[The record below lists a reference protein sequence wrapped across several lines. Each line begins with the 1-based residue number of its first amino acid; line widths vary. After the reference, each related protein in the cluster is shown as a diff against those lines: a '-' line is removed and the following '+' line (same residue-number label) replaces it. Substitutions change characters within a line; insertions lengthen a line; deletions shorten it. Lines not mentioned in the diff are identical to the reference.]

1 MKEIKLFDY
10 QEDMKERIEKALRL
24 HRSVM
29 AQMPTG
35 TGKTYLLTAV
45 IDSFV
50 RANPIEKVW
59 IVAHRRELVSQIDE
73 TVRKFHSYS
82 ASNTSSL
89 LSSVKAMSIQWLM
102 RYYDEI
108 EEEPGMIVIDEAH
121 HALAKTYKEMWERFP
136 KAKFLGLTATPC
148 RLNGK
153 GFTDLFDVLVQ
164 SWGVPEFIS
173 KGRLATYDFVSI
185 KSDGVTQ
192 RLIDS
197 LQKRGADGDYQN
209 KEMDMLLNK
218 KPSIE
223 RLYRSLEEYGKDRK
237 GIVYAINISHAQKIA
252 KLYQEDMVKRVQEAF
267 RHHDS
272 VMVQMPTGTGK
283 TYLLA
288 ALVGLFLKEEVWV
301 VAHRRE
307 LVSQIKDTLERFF
320 SSLKSTSIKV
330 TSIQWL
336 SRHYGEM
343 EEKPGL
349 IVIDEAH
356 HALAETYA
364 EVMNAYP
371 KAKKLGLTA
380 TPYRLNGKG
389 FTDLFDTLLCSW
401 SMEKFIA
408 EGRLSLYDYYSIKPD
423 SAAQLLID
431 SLQKRGA
438 DGDYQQK
445 ELNEVMD
452 VKPSL
457 ERLCL
462 TIKEYVPGKKGIVY
476 AISIQHAEHI
486 AEYYRE
492 NGIKAVAIS
501 SKTPLAERQKLIERF
516 KSSSLSSSLNST
528 SDDIEV
534 LVSVDLFSEG
544 FDCPD
549 VEFIQLARPTL
560 SLAKYM
566 QMVGRGLRVA
576 EGKEF
581 CVILDNVGLYK
592 RFGLPSVD
600 RDWQSM
606 FEGRTSLEDILQE
619 ACMQVYN
626 HNCRMDLMM
635 DGDEEMMKIIN
646 HERQQQLIM
655 DTYGYQIVEDE
666 KGLKGIK
673 DKDGKMILECQYKK
687 IEVTNDGFAY
697 CYIRKKV
704 GRKEWIDLQNRLWFA
719 NKPQSVKLMGIDFS
733 TEDGKKLYPRILSK
747 YIDEKTYLTVK
758 TLELQVGTGLS
769 WKHRFIPWD
778 EPNKV
783 YLYKEGEG
791 NSRLYVDENEQY
803 YVQKNIGS
811 LLEKV
816 DSREELAEFALKD
829 KEEREESLEKLKNSY
844 KHYEYYPVDN
854 LYPIKKYLGTAKD
867 KITIEKDGIWHVEDA
882 QVNESYWVDP
892 ITHRKHYTRPVLF
905 KRGYLNILKE
915 GDWCYVRN
923 IPGLRDRPL
932 RQWEIVADDNICV
945 INNKYLIEKS
955 ETDQWY
961 KICRRTD
968 DFSYF
973 SVLACFYESEYIKD
987 DTEIQITQ
995 FDGEG
1000 LKMTQEG
1007 FPYTPLVIKTHKRS
1021 RWL

>member
-1 MKEIKLFDY
+1 MLFEMTMKKIKLFD
-10 QEDMKERIEKALRL
+10 
-24 HRSVM
+24 
-29 AQMPTG
+29 
-35 TGKTYLLTAV
+35 
-45 IDSFV
+45 
-50 RANPIEKVW
+50 
-59 IVAHRRELVSQIDE
+59 
-73 TVRKFHSYS
+73 
-82 ASNTSSL
+82 
-89 LSSVKAMSIQWLM
+89 
-102 RYYDEI
+102 
-108 EEEPGMIVIDEAH
+108 
-121 HALAKTYKEMWERFP
+121 
-136 KAKFLGLTATPC
+136 
-148 RLNGK
+148 
-153 GFTDLFDVLVQ
+153 
-164 SWGVPEFIS
+164 
-173 KGRLATYDFVSI
+173 
-185 KSDGVTQ
+185 
-192 RLIDS
+192 
-197 LQKRGADGDYQN
+197 
-209 KEMDMLLNK
+209 
-218 KPSIE
+218 
-223 RLYRSLEEYGKDRK
+223 
-237 GIVYAINISHAQKIA
+237 
-252 KLYQEDMVKRVQEAF
+252 YQEDMVKRVQEAF

-272 VMVQMPTGTGK
+272 VMVQMPTETGK
-283 TYLLA
+283 THVLA
-288 ALVGLFLKEEVWV
+288 AIVEMYLKKNVWV

-307 LVSQIKDTLERFF
+307 LVSQIKDTLARFF
-320 SSLKSTSIKV
+320 PDLDPEKIQV

-336 SRHYGEM
+336 SRHYREIK
-343 EEKPGL
+343 EKPSL

-364 EVMNAYP
+364 EVMNTYP

-380 TPYRLNGKG
+380 TPYRMNGKG
-389 FTDLFDTLLCSW
+389 FTDLFDVLLCSW
-401 SMEKFIA
+401 NMERFIA

-423 SAAQLLID
+423 SADQLLID

-445 ELNEVMD
+445 ELNKVMD
-452 VKPSL
+452 VRPSL

-462 TIKEYVPGKKGIVY
+462 TIKQYVPEKKGIVY

-486 AEYYRE
+486 AEFYRE

-501 SKTPLAERQKLIERF
+501 SKTPLAERKKLIGNF
-516 KSSSLSSSLNST
+516 KRTHIQSLSSSNTNLSNIT
-528 SDDIEV
+528 NISDDIDV

-576 EGKEF
+576 EAKAYS
-581 CVILDNVGLYK
+581 VILDNVGLYK
-592 RFGLPSVD
+592 RFGLPFVD

-606 FEGRTSLEDILQE
+606 FEGRTSLEDVLQE
-619 ACMQVYN
+619 TCMQVN
-626 HNCRMDLMM
+626 SHNCRMDLVM

-646 HERQQQLIM
+646 HERQQQMIM
-655 DTYGYQIVEDE
+655 DTYGYSLMEND
-666 KGLKGIK
+666 KGLLGIK
-673 DKDGKMILECQYKK
+673 DNDGNVILDCIYKK

-704 GRKEWIDLQNRLWFA
+704 GRKEWIDLRNRLWFA

-783 YLYKEGEG
+783 YMYKEGEG
-791 NSRLYVDENEQY
+791 NARLYVDENEQY
-803 YVQKNIGS
+803 FVQKNIGS
-811 LLEKV
+811 QLEKV
-816 DSREELAEFALKD
+816 DSREELAEFAKKD
-829 KEEREESLEKLKNSY
+829 KEERKEGLEKLKNSY
-844 KHYEYYPVDN
+844 KLYEYYPVDN
-854 LYPIKKYLGTAKD
+854 FYPIKKYLGTAKD
-867 KITIEKDGIWHVEDA
+867 NIRIEKDGIWHVDDA
-882 QVNESYWVDP
+882 QSNESFWVDP

-923 IPGLRDRPL
+923 IPGLVNRPL

-945 INNKYLIEKS
+945 INNMYLIEKS

-968 DFSYF
+968 DFTYF
-973 SVLACFYESEYIKD
+973 SVLACYYESELIKD
-987 DTEIQITQ
+987 DTGIQITQ

-1007 FPYTPLVIKTHKRS
+1007 FPYTPIVIKTRKRS
-1021 RWL
+1021 RWW

>member
-1 MKEIKLFDY
+1 MKNDIQLFD
-10 QEDMKERIEKALRL
+10 
-24 HRSVM
+24 
-29 AQMPTG
+29 
-35 TGKTYLLTAV
+35 
-45 IDSFV
+45 
-50 RANPIEKVW
+50 
-59 IVAHRRELVSQIDE
+59 
-73 TVRKFHSYS
+73 
-82 ASNTSSL
+82 
-89 LSSVKAMSIQWLM
+89 
-102 RYYDEI
+102 
-108 EEEPGMIVIDEAH
+108 
-121 HALAKTYKEMWERFP
+121 
-136 KAKFLGLTATPC
+136 
-148 RLNGK
+148 
-153 GFTDLFDVLVQ
+153 
-164 SWGVPEFIS
+164 
-173 KGRLATYDFVSI
+173 
-185 KSDGVTQ
+185 
-192 RLIDS
+192 
-197 LQKRGADGDYQN
+197 
-209 KEMDMLLNK
+209 
-218 KPSIE
+218 
-223 RLYRSLEEYGKDRK
+223 
-237 GIVYAINISHAQKIA
+237 
-252 KLYQEDMVKRVQEAF
+252 YQEDMVKRVQEAF

-307 LVSQIKDTLERFF
+307 LVSQIKDTLEKFF

-330 TSIQWL
+330 ISIQWL

-401 SMEKFIA
+401 SMERFIA

-423 SAAQLLID
+423 SAAQLQID

-486 AEYYRE
+486 AEFYRE

-501 SKTPLAERQKLIERF
+501 SKTPLAERQELIERF
-516 KSSSLSSSLNST
+516 KVSSLLSSLNST
-528 SDDIEV
+528 SDEIEV

-576 EGKEF
+576 AGKDY

-619 ACMQVYN
+619 ACMQVN
-626 HNCRMDLMM
+626 GHNCRMDLMM
-635 DGDEEMMKIIN
+635 DGDEEMMKIIS
-646 HERQQQLIM
+646 HEHQQRMII
-655 DTYGYQIVEDE
+655 DSYGYQIVEDE

-673 DKDGKMILECQYKK
+673 DKDGKMILDCQYKK

-704 GRKEWIDLQNRLWFA
+704 GRKEWIDLRNRLWFA
-719 NKPQSVKLMGIDFS
+719 NKPQSVKLMGIDFC

-769 WKHRFIPWD
+769 WKQRFIPWD

-783 YLYKEGEG
+783 YMFKAGEG
-791 NSRLYVDENEQY
+791 NARLYVDEDEQY

-811 LLEKV
+811 QLEKV
-816 DSREELAEFALKD
+816 DSREELAELAEFAQKD
-829 KEEREESLEKLKNSY
+829 KEEKEKDLEKLKKSC
-844 KHYEYYPVDN
+844 HD
-854 LYPIKKYLGTAKD
+854 
-867 KITIEKDGIWHVEDA
+867 
-882 QVNESYWVDP
+882 
-892 ITHRKHYTRPVLF
+892 TRPVLF
-905 KRGYLNILKE
+905 RRGYLNILKE
-915 GDWCYVRN
+915 GDWCFVRN
-923 IPGLRDRPL
+923 IPGLRNRPL
-932 RQWEIVADDNICV
+932 RQWEIVADDNLCV
-945 INNKYLIEKS
+945 IKNTYLIEKS
-955 ETDQWY
+955 EPDQWY

-973 SVLACFYESEYIKD
+973 SVLACYYESELIMD

-1007 FPYTPLVIKTHKRS
+1007 MPYTPIVIKTRKRR

>member
-1 MKEIKLFDY
+1 MLFEMTMKEIKLFDY
-10 QEDMKERIEKALRL
+10 QEDMVKRVQEAFKHHDA
-24 HRSVM
+24 VM
-29 AQMPTG
+29 VQMPTG
-35 TGKTYLLTAV
+35 TGKTMVLANIV
-45 IDSFV
+45 FSFLEKC
-50 RANPIEKVW
+50 NHPIW
-59 IVAHRRELVSQIDE
+59 IVAHRRELVSQIKE
-73 TVRKFHSYS
+73 TIFSKITPSLFTLKEGNFSKTYP
-82 ASNTSSL
+82 SSL
-89 LSSVKAMSIQWLM
+89 TLKGGSTA
-102 RYYDEI
+102 
-108 EEEPGMIVIDEAH
+108 
-121 HALAKTYKEMWERFP
+121 FP
-136 KAKFLGLTATPC
+136 KPLSPQGTGDVTALRCSEPLRSKVGGASKPSPDC
-148 RLNGK
+148 LC
-153 GFTDLFDVLVQ
+153 
-164 SWGVPEFIS
+164 GVN
-173 KGRLATYDFVSI
+173 RLAEKEDGT
-185 KSDGVTQ
+185 SDN
-192 RLIDS
+192 LI
-197 LQKRGADGDYQN
+197 
-209 KEMDMLLNK
+209 E
-218 KPSIE
+218 KP
-223 RLYRSLEEYGKDRK
+223 LD
-237 GIVYAINISHAQKIA
+237 
-252 KLYQEDMVKRVQEAF
+252 
-267 RHHDS
+267 
-272 VMVQMPTGTGK
+272 
-283 TYLLA
+283 
-288 ALVGLFLKEEVWV
+288 
-301 VAHRRE
+301 
-307 LVSQIKDTLERFF
+307 
-320 SSLKSTSIKV
+320 SSLFTLRSSLIKV
-330 TSIQWL
+330 VSIQWL

-423 SAAQLLID
+423 SADQLLID

-486 AEYYRE
+486 AEFYRE

-501 SKTPLAERQKLIERF
+501 SKTPSSLRKELIERF
-516 KSSSLSSSLNST
+516 KSSSLSSSLNSA

-576 EGKEF
+576 EGKEY

-606 FEGRTSLEDILQE
+606 FEGRTSMEDILQE
-619 ACMQVYN
+619 ACMHVN
-626 HNCRMDLMM
+626 SHNCRMDVLM

-646 HERQQQLIM
+646 HECQQQMIM
-655 DTYGYQIVEDE
+655 DTYGYQIVEEE

-704 GRKEWIDLQNRLWFA
+704 GRKEWIDLRNRLWFA
-719 NKPQSVKLMGIDFS
+719 NKPQSVKLMGIDFC
-733 TEDGKKLYPRILSK
+733 TEDGKKLYPRIQSK

-791 NSRLYVDENEQY
+791 NSRLYVDDDGRYFAQE
-803 YVQKNIGS
+803 NIGS
-811 LLEKV
+811 QLVEV
-816 DSREELAEFALKD
+816 NSPEGLAEFAEKD
-829 KEEREESLEKLKNSY
+829 KQERENDAEALKNAY
-844 KHYEYYPVDN
+844 PHYEFYPVDKVKFPMQIRRN
-854 LYPIKKYLGTAKD
+854 TKCEN
-867 KITIEKDGIWHVEDA
+867 KIRIEKDGIWHVEDDWYH
-882 QVNESYWVDP
+882 ESYWVDP

-905 KRGYLNILKE
+905 KRGYLNILRE

-923 IPGLRDRPL
+923 IPGLRNRPL

-955 ETDQWY
+955 EPDQWY

-968 DFSYF
+968 DFTYF
-973 SVLACFYESEYIKD
+973 SVLACFYESEHIKD

-1007 FPYTPLVIKTHKRS
+1007 FPYTPLVIKTYKRS

>member
-1 MKEIKLFDY
+1 MTMKKIKLFDY
-10 QEDMKERIEKALRL
+10 QEDI
-24 HRSVM
+24 
-29 AQMPTG
+29 
-35 TGKTYLLTAV
+35 
-45 IDSFV
+45 
-50 RANPIEKVW
+50 
-59 IVAHRRELVSQIDE
+59 
-73 TVRKFHSYS
+73 
-82 ASNTSSL
+82 
-89 LSSVKAMSIQWLM
+89 
-102 RYYDEI
+102 
-108 EEEPGMIVIDEAH
+108 
-121 HALAKTYKEMWERFP
+121 
-136 KAKFLGLTATPC
+136 
-148 RLNGK
+148 
-153 GFTDLFDVLVQ
+153 
-164 SWGVPEFIS
+164 
-173 KGRLATYDFVSI
+173 
-185 KSDGVTQ
+185 
-192 RLIDS
+192 
-197 LQKRGADGDYQN
+197 
-209 KEMDMLLNK
+209 
-218 KPSIE
+218 
-223 RLYRSLEEYGKDRK
+223 
-237 GIVYAINISHAQKIA
+237 
-252 KLYQEDMVKRVQEAF
+252 VKRVQEAF

-283 TYLLA
+283 THVLA
-288 ALVGLFLKEEVWV
+288 AIVEMFLKKNVWV

-307 LVSQIKDTLERFF
+307 LVSQIKDTLARFF
-320 SSLKSTSIKV
+320 PDLDSEKIQV

-336 SRHYGEM
+336 SRHYREIK
-343 EEKPGL
+343 EKPSL

-356 HALAETYA
+356 HVLAETYA
-364 EVMNAYP
+364 EVMNTYP

-380 TPYRLNGKG
+380 TPYRMNGKG
-389 FTDLFDTLLCSW
+389 FTDLFEMLLCSW
-401 SMEKFIA
+401 NMERFIA

-423 SAAQLLID
+423 SADQLLID
-431 SLQKRGA
+431 SLQKRGV

-445 ELNEVMD
+445 ELNKVMD
-452 VKPSL
+452 VRPSL

-462 TIKEYVPGKKGIVY
+462 TIKQYVPGKKGIVY

-501 SKTPLAERQKLIERF
+501 SKTPSSLRKELIERF
-516 KSSSLSSSLNST
+516 KASNLSFSKTHPSSLTLKGGST
-528 SDDIEV
+528 AFPKPLSPQGTGDVTAPTRRSEPLRSKDGGPSEVSPDCAGWDRLGATCLHPAEKVAENEIEV

-576 EGKEF
+576 EGKAY

-606 FEGRTSLEDILQE
+606 FEGRTSLEDVLQE
-619 ACMQVYN
+619 TCMQVN
-626 HNCRMDLMM
+626 SHNCRMDLVM
-635 DGDEEMMKIIN
+635 DGDEDMMKIIN
-646 HERQQQLIM
+646 HERQQQMIM
-655 DTYGYQIVEDE
+655 DTYGYSLMEND
-666 KGLKGIK
+666 KGLLGIK
-673 DKDGKMILECQYKK
+673 DNDGNVILDCIYKK

-704 GRKEWIDLQNRLWFA
+704 GRKEWIDLRNRLWFA

-783 YLYKEGEG
+783 YMYKGGEG
-791 NSRLYVDENEQY
+791 NARLYVDENEQY
-803 YVQKNIGS
+803 FVQKNIGS
-811 LLEKV
+811 QLEKV
-816 DSREELAEFALKD
+816 DSREELAEFAKKD
-829 KEEREESLEKLKNSY
+829 KEERKEGLEKLKNSY
-844 KHYEYYPVDN
+844 KLYEYYPVDN
-854 LYPIKKYLGTAKD
+854 FYPIKKYLGTAKD
-867 KITIEKDGIWHVEDA
+867 NIRIEKDGIWHVDDA
-882 QVNESYWVDP
+882 QSNESFWVDP

-923 IPGLRDRPL
+923 IQRLMNRPL

-945 INNKYLIEKS
+945 INNTYLIEKS
-955 ETDQWY
+955 EPDQWY

-968 DFSYF
+968 DFTYF
-973 SVLACFYESEYIKD
+973 SVLACYYESELIKD

-1007 FPYTPLVIKTHKRS
+1007 FPYTPIVIKTRKRS
-1021 RWL
+1021 RWW

>member
-1 MKEIKLFDY
+1 MKNDIQLFD
-10 QEDMKERIEKALRL
+10 
-24 HRSVM
+24 
-29 AQMPTG
+29 
-35 TGKTYLLTAV
+35 
-45 IDSFV
+45 
-50 RANPIEKVW
+50 
-59 IVAHRRELVSQIDE
+59 
-73 TVRKFHSYS
+73 
-82 ASNTSSL
+82 
-89 LSSVKAMSIQWLM
+89 
-102 RYYDEI
+102 
-108 EEEPGMIVIDEAH
+108 
-121 HALAKTYKEMWERFP
+121 
-136 KAKFLGLTATPC
+136 
-148 RLNGK
+148 
-153 GFTDLFDVLVQ
+153 
-164 SWGVPEFIS
+164 
-173 KGRLATYDFVSI
+173 
-185 KSDGVTQ
+185 
-192 RLIDS
+192 
-197 LQKRGADGDYQN
+197 
-209 KEMDMLLNK
+209 
-218 KPSIE
+218 
-223 RLYRSLEEYGKDRK
+223 
-237 GIVYAINISHAQKIA
+237 
-252 KLYQEDMVKRVQEAF
+252 YQEDMVKRVQEAF

-307 LVSQIKDTLERFF
+307 LVSQIKDTLEKFF

-330 TSIQWL
+330 ISIQWL

-401 SMEKFIA
+401 SMERFIA

-423 SAAQLLID
+423 SAAQLQID

-457 ERLCL
+457 KRLCL

-486 AEYYRE
+486 AEFYRE

-501 SKTPLAERQKLIERF
+501 SKTPLAERQELIERF
-516 KSSSLSSSLNST
+516 KSSSLSPSLNST
-528 SDDIEV
+528 SNTSGEIEV

-576 EGKEF
+576 AGKDY

-619 ACMQVYN
+619 ACMQVN
-626 HNCRMDLMM
+626 GHNCRMDLMM
-635 DGDEEMMKIIN
+635 DGDEEMMKIIS
-646 HERQQQLIM
+646 HERQQRMIM
-655 DTYGYQIVEDE
+655 DSYGYQIVEDE

-673 DKDGKMILECQYKK
+673 DKDGKMILDCQYKK

-704 GRKEWIDLQNRLWFA
+704 GRKEWIDLRNRLWFA
-719 NKPQSVKLMGIDFS
+719 NKPQSVKLMGIDFC

-769 WKHRFIPWD
+769 WKQRFIPWD

-783 YLYKEGEG
+783 YMFKAGEG
-791 NSRLYVDENEQY
+791 NARLYVDEDEQY

-811 LLEKV
+811 QLEKV
-816 DSREELAEFALKD
+816 DSREELAELAELAEFALKD
-829 KEEREESLEKLKNSY
+829 KEEREKGLEKLKKSC
-844 KHYEYYPVDN
+844 HD
-854 LYPIKKYLGTAKD
+854 
-867 KITIEKDGIWHVEDA
+867 
-882 QVNESYWVDP
+882 
-892 ITHRKHYTRPVLF
+892 TRPVLF
-905 KRGYLNILKE
+905 RRGYLNILRE

-923 IPGLRDRPL
+923 IPGLRNRPL
-932 RQWEIVADDNICV
+932 RQWEIVADDNLCV
-945 INNKYLIEKS
+945 IKNTYLIEKS
-955 ETDQWY
+955 EPDQWY

-968 DFSYF
+968 DFTYF
-973 SVLACFYESEYIKD
+973 SVLACYYESELIMD

-1007 FPYTPLVIKTHKRS
+1007 MPYTPIVIKTHKRR
-1021 RWL
+1021 RW

>member
-1 MKEIKLFDY
+1 MKNDIQLFD
-10 QEDMKERIEKALRL
+10 
-24 HRSVM
+24 
-29 AQMPTG
+29 
-35 TGKTYLLTAV
+35 
-45 IDSFV
+45 
-50 RANPIEKVW
+50 
-59 IVAHRRELVSQIDE
+59 
-73 TVRKFHSYS
+73 
-82 ASNTSSL
+82 
-89 LSSVKAMSIQWLM
+89 
-102 RYYDEI
+102 
-108 EEEPGMIVIDEAH
+108 
-121 HALAKTYKEMWERFP
+121 
-136 KAKFLGLTATPC
+136 
-148 RLNGK
+148 
-153 GFTDLFDVLVQ
+153 
-164 SWGVPEFIS
+164 
-173 KGRLATYDFVSI
+173 
-185 KSDGVTQ
+185 
-192 RLIDS
+192 
-197 LQKRGADGDYQN
+197 
-209 KEMDMLLNK
+209 
-218 KPSIE
+218 
-223 RLYRSLEEYGKDRK
+223 
-237 GIVYAINISHAQKIA
+237 
-252 KLYQEDMVKRVQEAF
+252 YQEDMVKRVQEAF

-307 LVSQIKDTLERFF
+307 LVSQIKDTLEKFF

-330 TSIQWL
+330 ISIQWL

-401 SMEKFIA
+401 SMERFIA

-423 SAAQLLID
+423 SAAQLQID

-457 ERLCL
+457 KRLCL

-486 AEYYRE
+486 AEFYRE

-501 SKTPLAERQKLIERF
+501 SKTPLAERQELIERF
-516 KSSSLSSSLNST
+516 KASSLLSSLNST
-528 SDDIEV
+528 SDEIEV

-576 EGKEF
+576 EGKDY

-619 ACMQVYN
+619 ACMQVN
-626 HNCRMDLMM
+626 GHNCRMDLMM
-635 DGDEEMMKIIN
+635 DGDEEMMKIIS
-646 HERQQQLIM
+646 HEHQQRMII
-655 DTYGYQIVEDE
+655 DSYGYQIVEDE

-673 DKDGKMILECQYKK
+673 DKDGKMILDCQYKK

-704 GRKEWIDLQNRLWFA
+704 GRKEWIDLRNRLWFA
-719 NKPQSVKLMGIDFS
+719 NKPQSVKLMGIDFC
-733 TEDGKKLYPRILSK
+733 TEDGKKLYPRIQSK

-769 WKHRFIPWD
+769 WKQRFIPWD

-783 YLYKEGEG
+783 YMFKAGEG
-791 NSRLYVDENEQY
+791 NARLYVDEDEQY

-811 LLEKV
+811 HLEKV
-816 DSREELAEFALKD
+816 DSREELAELAELAEFAQKD
-829 KEEREESLEKLKNSY
+829 KEEREKDLEKLKKSC
-844 KHYEYYPVDN
+844 HD
-854 LYPIKKYLGTAKD
+854 
-867 KITIEKDGIWHVEDA
+867 
-882 QVNESYWVDP
+882 
-892 ITHRKHYTRPVLF
+892 TRPVLF
-905 KRGYLNILKE
+905 RRGYLNILKE
-915 GDWCYVRN
+915 GDWCFVRN
-923 IPGLRDRPL
+923 IPGLRNRPL
-932 RQWEIVADDNICV
+932 RQWEIVADDNLCV
-945 INNKYLIEKS
+945 IKNTYLIEKS
-955 ETDQWY
+955 EPDQWY

-973 SVLACFYESEYIKD
+973 SALACYYESELIMD

-1007 FPYTPLVIKTHKRS
+1007 MPYTPIVIKTRKRR
-1021 RWL
+1021 RW

>member
-1 MKEIKLFDY
+1 MKNDIQLFD
-10 QEDMKERIEKALRL
+10 
-24 HRSVM
+24 
-29 AQMPTG
+29 
-35 TGKTYLLTAV
+35 
-45 IDSFV
+45 
-50 RANPIEKVW
+50 
-59 IVAHRRELVSQIDE
+59 
-73 TVRKFHSYS
+73 
-82 ASNTSSL
+82 
-89 LSSVKAMSIQWLM
+89 
-102 RYYDEI
+102 
-108 EEEPGMIVIDEAH
+108 
-121 HALAKTYKEMWERFP
+121 
-136 KAKFLGLTATPC
+136 
-148 RLNGK
+148 
-153 GFTDLFDVLVQ
+153 
-164 SWGVPEFIS
+164 
-173 KGRLATYDFVSI
+173 
-185 KSDGVTQ
+185 
-192 RLIDS
+192 
-197 LQKRGADGDYQN
+197 
-209 KEMDMLLNK
+209 
-218 KPSIE
+218 
-223 RLYRSLEEYGKDRK
+223 
-237 GIVYAINISHAQKIA
+237 
-252 KLYQEDMVKRVQEAF
+252 YQEDMVKRVQEAF

-288 ALVGLFLKEEVWV
+288 VLVGLFLKEEVWV

-307 LVSQIKDTLERFF
+307 LVSQIKDTLEKFF

-330 TSIQWL
+330 ISIQWL

-401 SMEKFIA
+401 SMERFIA

-486 AEYYRE
+486 AEFYRE

-501 SKTPLAERQKLIERF
+501 SKTPSSLRKELIERF
-516 KSSSLSSSLNST
+516 KSSSLLSSLNST
-528 SDDIEV
+528 SDEIEV

-576 EGKEF
+576 EGKDY

-619 ACMQVYN
+619 ACMQVN
-626 HNCRMDLMM
+626 GHNCRMDLMM
-635 DGDEEMMKIIN
+635 DGDEEMMKIIS
-646 HERQQQLIM
+646 HERQQRMIM
-655 DTYGYQIVEDE
+655 DSYGYQIVEDE

-673 DKDGKMILECQYKK
+673 DKDGKMILDCQYKK

-704 GRKEWIDLQNRLWFA
+704 GRKEWIDLRNRLWFA
-719 NKPQSVKLMGIDFS
+719 NKPQSVKLMGIDFC
-733 TEDGKKLYPRILSK
+733 TEDGKKLYPRIQSK

-769 WKHRFIPWD
+769 WKQRFIPWD

-783 YLYKEGEG
+783 YMFKAGEG
-791 NSRLYVDENEQY
+791 NARLYVDEDEQY

-811 LLEKV
+811 QLEKV
-816 DSREELAEFALKD
+816 DSREELAELAELAEFALKD
-829 KEEREESLEKLKNSY
+829 KEEREKGLEKLKKSC
-844 KHYEYYPVDN
+844 HD
-854 LYPIKKYLGTAKD
+854 
-867 KITIEKDGIWHVEDA
+867 
-882 QVNESYWVDP
+882 
-892 ITHRKHYTRPVLF
+892 TRPVLF
-905 KRGYLNILKE
+905 RRGYLNILKE
-915 GDWCYVRN
+915 GDWCFVRN
-923 IPGLRDRPL
+923 IPGLRNRPL
-932 RQWEIVADDNICV
+932 RQWEIVADDNLCV
-945 INNKYLIEKS
+945 IKNTYLIEKS
-955 ETDQWY
+955 EPDQWY

-968 DFSYF
+968 DFTYF
-973 SVLACFYESEYIKD
+973 SVLACYYESELIMD

-1007 FPYTPLVIKTHKRS
+1007 MPYTPIVIKTRKRR
-1021 RWL
+1021 RW

>member
-1 MKEIKLFDY
+1 MLFEMTMKKIKLFDY
-10 QEDMKERIEKALRL
+10 QEE
-24 HRSVM
+24 
-29 AQMPTG
+29 
-35 TGKTYLLTAV
+35 
-45 IDSFV
+45 
-50 RANPIEKVW
+50 
-59 IVAHRRELVSQIDE
+59 
-73 TVRKFHSYS
+73 
-82 ASNTSSL
+82 
-89 LSSVKAMSIQWLM
+89 
-102 RYYDEI
+102 
-108 EEEPGMIVIDEAH
+108 
-121 HALAKTYKEMWERFP
+121 
-136 KAKFLGLTATPC
+136 
-148 RLNGK
+148 
-153 GFTDLFDVLVQ
+153 
-164 SWGVPEFIS
+164 
-173 KGRLATYDFVSI
+173 
-185 KSDGVTQ
+185 
-192 RLIDS
+192 
-197 LQKRGADGDYQN
+197 
-209 KEMDMLLNK
+209 
-218 KPSIE
+218 
-223 RLYRSLEEYGKDRK
+223 
-237 GIVYAINISHAQKIA
+237 
-252 KLYQEDMVKRVQEAF
+252 MVKRVQEAF
-267 RHHDS
+267 KHHDA

-283 TYLLA
+283 TMVLA
-288 ALVGLFLKEEVWV
+288 NIVFSFLEKSNNPIWI

-307 LVSQIKDTLERFF
+307 LVEQIKGTLNKSLLIF
-320 SSLKSTSIKV
+320 SNHPVPLSKEGLSKITPSLFTIKEGSTSHPGPLTLRGEGGNRPPRCSEPLRSKVGGASKPSPDCAGWDRLGATCLHLAERVGDGLGATSASSVNPASYMMPIKV
-330 TSIQWL
+330 MSIQWL

-423 SAAQLLID
+423 SVAQLLID

-462 TIKEYVPGKKGIVY
+462 TIKEFVPGKKGIVY

-486 AEYYRE
+486 AEFYRE
-492 NGIKAVAIS
+492 NGIRAVAIS
-501 SKTPLAERQKLIERF
+501 SQTPLAERQELIERF
-516 KSSSLSSSLNST
+516 KSSSLSSSLNSI

-576 EGKEF
+576 EGKEY

-606 FEGRTSLEDILQE
+606 FEGRTSLEDMLQE
-619 ACMQVYN
+619 ACMQVN
-626 HNCRMDLMM
+626 SHNCRMDLMM

-646 HERQQQLIM
+646 HEHQQQMIM

-673 DKDGKMILECQYKK
+673 DKDGTMILECQYKK
-687 IEVTNDGFAY
+687 IEMTNDGFAY

-704 GRKEWIDLQNRLWFA
+704 GRKEWIDLRNRLWFA
-719 NKPQSVKLMGIDFS
+719 NKPQSVKLMGIDFC

-747 YIDEKTYLTVK
+747 YIDDKTNLTVK
-758 TLELQVGTGLS
+758 TLQLQVGTGLS

-811 LLEKV
+811 QLEKV
-816 DSREELAEFALKD
+816 DSREELAEFAQRD
-829 KEEREESLEKLKNSY
+829 KEEREEGLEKLKNSY
-844 KHYEYYPVDN
+844 KNYEYYPVDH

-882 QVNESYWVDP
+882 QGNETYWVDP
-892 ITHRKHYTRPVLF
+892 VTHRKHYTRPGLF
-905 KRGYLNILKE
+905 KRGYLNILRE

-923 IPGLRDRPL
+923 IPGLKNRPL

-945 INNKYLIEKS
+945 INNTYLIEKS

-973 SVLACFYESEYIKD
+973 SVLACYYESEYIKD

-1007 FPYTPLVIKTHKRS
+1007 FTYTPLVIKTYKRN
-1021 RWL
+1021 RW

>member
-1 MKEIKLFDY
+1 MKKIKLFD
-10 QEDMKERIEKALRL
+10 
-24 HRSVM
+24 
-29 AQMPTG
+29 
-35 TGKTYLLTAV
+35 
-45 IDSFV
+45 
-50 RANPIEKVW
+50 
-59 IVAHRRELVSQIDE
+59 
-73 TVRKFHSYS
+73 
-82 ASNTSSL
+82 
-89 LSSVKAMSIQWLM
+89 
-102 RYYDEI
+102 
-108 EEEPGMIVIDEAH
+108 
-121 HALAKTYKEMWERFP
+121 
-136 KAKFLGLTATPC
+136 
-148 RLNGK
+148 
-153 GFTDLFDVLVQ
+153 
-164 SWGVPEFIS
+164 
-173 KGRLATYDFVSI
+173 
-185 KSDGVTQ
+185 
-192 RLIDS
+192 
-197 LQKRGADGDYQN
+197 
-209 KEMDMLLNK
+209 
-218 KPSIE
+218 
-223 RLYRSLEEYGKDRK
+223 
-237 GIVYAINISHAQKIA
+237 
-252 KLYQEDMVKRVQEAF
+252 YQEDMVKRVQEAF
-267 RHHDS
+267 KHHDA

-307 LVSQIKDTLERFF
+307 LVSQIKDTLKRFF
-320 SSLKSTSIKV
+320 SSLKTTSIKV

-486 AEYYRE
+486 AEFYRE

-501 SKTPLAERQKLIERF
+501 SKTPLAERQELIERF
-516 KSSSLSSSLNST
+516 KSSSLSSSLNSASNT
-528 SDDIEV
+528 SDEIEV

-576 EGKEF
+576 EGKDY

-619 ACMQVYN
+619 ACMQVN
-626 HNCRMDLMM
+626 GHNCRMDLMM
-635 DGDEEMMKIIN
+635 DGDEEMMKIIS
-646 HERQQQLIM
+646 HERQQRMIM
-655 DTYGYQIVEDE
+655 DSYGYQIVEDE

-673 DKDGKMILECQYKK
+673 DKDGKMILDCQYKK
-687 IEVTNDGFAY
+687 MEVTNDGFAY

-704 GRKEWIDLQNRLWFA
+704 GRKEWIDLRNRLWFA
-719 NKPQSVKLMGIDFS
+719 NKPQSVKLMGIDFC

-769 WKHRFIPWD
+769 WKQRFIPWD

-783 YLYKEGEG
+783 YMFKAGEG
-791 NSRLYVDENEQY
+791 NARLYVDEDEQY

-811 LLEKV
+811 HLEKV
-816 DSREELAEFALKD
+816 DSREELAELAELAEFALKD
-829 KEEREESLEKLKNSY
+829 KEEREKGLEKLKKSC
-844 KHYEYYPVDN
+844 HD
-854 LYPIKKYLGTAKD
+854 
-867 KITIEKDGIWHVEDA
+867 
-882 QVNESYWVDP
+882 
-892 ITHRKHYTRPVLF
+892 TRPVLF
-905 KRGYLNILKE
+905 RRGYLNILKE
-915 GDWCYVRN
+915 GDWCFVRN
-923 IPGLRDRPL
+923 IPGLRNRPL
-932 RQWEIVADDNICV
+932 RQWEIVADDNLCV
-945 INNKYLIEKS
+945 IKNTYLIEKS
-955 ETDQWY
+955 EPDQWY

-973 SVLACFYESEYIKD
+973 SVLACYYESELIMD

-1007 FPYTPLVIKTHKRS
+1007 MPYTPIVIKTRKRR
-1021 RWL
+1021 RW

>member
-1 MKEIKLFDY
+1 MKNDIQLFD
-10 QEDMKERIEKALRL
+10 
-24 HRSVM
+24 
-29 AQMPTG
+29 
-35 TGKTYLLTAV
+35 
-45 IDSFV
+45 
-50 RANPIEKVW
+50 
-59 IVAHRRELVSQIDE
+59 
-73 TVRKFHSYS
+73 
-82 ASNTSSL
+82 
-89 LSSVKAMSIQWLM
+89 
-102 RYYDEI
+102 
-108 EEEPGMIVIDEAH
+108 
-121 HALAKTYKEMWERFP
+121 
-136 KAKFLGLTATPC
+136 
-148 RLNGK
+148 
-153 GFTDLFDVLVQ
+153 
-164 SWGVPEFIS
+164 
-173 KGRLATYDFVSI
+173 
-185 KSDGVTQ
+185 
-192 RLIDS
+192 
-197 LQKRGADGDYQN
+197 
-209 KEMDMLLNK
+209 
-218 KPSIE
+218 
-223 RLYRSLEEYGKDRK
+223 
-237 GIVYAINISHAQKIA
+237 
-252 KLYQEDMVKRVQEAF
+252 YQEDMVKRVQEAF

-307 LVSQIKDTLERFF
+307 LVSQIKDTLEKFF

-330 TSIQWL
+330 ISIQWL

-380 TPYRLNGKG
+380 TPFRLNGKG

-401 SMEKFIA
+401 SMERFIA

-486 AEYYRE
+486 AEFYRE

-501 SKTPLAERQKLIERF
+501 SKTPLAERQELIERF
-516 KSSSLSSSLNST
+516 KASSLLSSLNST
-528 SDDIEV
+528 SDEIEV

-576 EGKEF
+576 EEKDY

-619 ACMQVYN
+619 ACMQVN
-626 HNCRMDLMM
+626 GHNCRMDLMM
-635 DGDEEMMKIIN
+635 DGDEEMMKIIS
-646 HERQQQLIM
+646 HERQQRMIM
-655 DTYGYQIVEDE
+655 DSYGYQIVEDE

-704 GRKEWIDLQNRLWFA
+704 GRKEWIDLRNRLWFA
-719 NKPQSVKLMGIDFS
+719 NKPQSVKLMGIDFC
-733 TEDGKKLYPRILSK
+733 TEDGKKLYPRIQSK

-769 WKHRFIPWD
+769 WKQRFIPWD

-783 YLYKEGEG
+783 YMFKAGEG
-791 NSRLYVDENEQY
+791 NARLYVDEDEQY

-811 LLEKV
+811 HLEKV
-816 DSREELAEFALKD
+816 DSREELAELAEFAQKD
-829 KEEREESLEKLKNSY
+829 KEEREEDLEKLKKSC
-844 KHYEYYPVDN
+844 HD
-854 LYPIKKYLGTAKD
+854 
-867 KITIEKDGIWHVEDA
+867 
-882 QVNESYWVDP
+882 
-892 ITHRKHYTRPVLF
+892 TRPVLF
-905 KRGYLNILKE
+905 RRGYLNILKE
-915 GDWCYVRN
+915 GDWCFVRN
-923 IPGLRDRPL
+923 IPGLRNRPL
-932 RQWEIVADDNICV
+932 RQWEIVADDNLCV
-945 INNKYLIEKS
+945 IKNTYLIEKS
-955 ETDQWY
+955 EPDQWY

-973 SVLACFYESEYIKD
+973 SALACYYESELIMD

-1007 FPYTPLVIKTHKRS
+1007 MPYTPIVIKTRKRR
-1021 RWL
+1021 RW

>member
-1 MKEIKLFDY
+1 M
-10 QEDMKERIEKALRL
+10 
-24 HRSVM
+24 
-29 AQMPTG
+29 G
-35 TGKTYLLTAV
+35 
-45 IDSFV
+45 
-50 RANPIEKVW
+50 
-59 IVAHRRELVSQIDE
+59 
-73 TVRKFHSYS
+73 
-82 ASNTSSL
+82 
-89 LSSVKAMSIQWLM
+89 
-102 RYYDEI
+102 
-108 EEEPGMIVIDEAH
+108 
-121 HALAKTYKEMWERFP
+121 
-136 KAKFLGLTATPC
+136 
-148 RLNGK
+148 
-153 GFTDLFDVLVQ
+153 
-164 SWGVPEFIS
+164 
-173 KGRLATYDFVSI
+173 
-185 KSDGVTQ
+185 
-192 RLIDS
+192 
-197 LQKRGADGDYQN
+197 
-209 KEMDMLLNK
+209 
-218 KPSIE
+218 
-223 RLYRSLEEYGKDRK
+223 
-237 GIVYAINISHAQKIA
+237 
-252 KLYQEDMVKRVQEAF
+252 
-267 RHHDS
+267 
-272 VMVQMPTGTGK
+272 
-283 TYLLA
+283 
-288 ALVGLFLKEEVWV
+288 

-320 SSLKSTSIKV
+320 SSLKTTSIKV

-336 SRHYGEM
+336 SKHYREM

-486 AEYYRE
+486 AEFYRE

-501 SKTPLAERQKLIERF
+501 SKTPLAERQELIERF
-516 KSSSLSSSLNST
+516 KASSFSSFSEKTVESSKITPSLFTIKEDFSKITPSLFTLKEGST
-528 SDDIEV
+528 AFPKPLSPQGTGDVTAPPRCSEPLRSKVGGPSKVSPDCAGWDRLGATCLRAGDGEIEV

-576 EGKEF
+576 EGKEY

-619 ACMQVYN
+619 ACMQVN
-626 HNCRMDLMM
+626 SHNCRMDLMM

-646 HERQQQLIM
+646 HECQQQMIM

-704 GRKEWIDLQNRLWFA
+704 GRKEWIDLRNRLWFA
-719 NKPQSVKLMGIDFS
+719 NKPQSVKLIGIDFC
-733 TEDGKKLYPRILSK
+733 TEDGKKLYPRIQSK
-747 YIDEKTYLTVK
+747 YIDDKTFLTVK

-769 WKHRFIPWD
+769 WKHRFIPWH

-791 NSRLYVDENEQY
+791 NSRLYIDENEQY

-811 LLEKV
+811 QLEKV
-816 DSREELAEFALKD
+816 DSQEELAEFAQRD
-829 KEEREESLEKLKNSY
+829 KAERKKSLEKLKNSY

-854 LYPIKKYLGTAKD
+854 LYLIKKHLGTAKD
-867 KITIEKDGIWHVEDA
+867 KIKIEKDGIWHVEDA
-882 QVNESYWVDP
+882 QANESFWVDP

-905 KRGYLNILKE
+905 KRGYLNILRE

-923 IPGLRDRPL
+923 IPGLMNRPL

-955 ETDQWY
+955 EPDQWY

-968 DFSYF
+968 DFTYF
-973 SVLACFYESEYIKD
+973 SVLACYYESEYIKD

-1007 FPYTPLVIKTHKRS
+1007 FTYTPLVIKTYKRN
-1021 RWL
+1021 RW

>member
-1 MKEIKLFDY
+1 M
-10 QEDMKERIEKALRL
+10 
-24 HRSVM
+24 
-29 AQMPTG
+29 
-35 TGKTYLLTAV
+35 
-45 IDSFV
+45 
-50 RANPIEKVW
+50 
-59 IVAHRRELVSQIDE
+59 
-73 TVRKFHSYS
+73 
-82 ASNTSSL
+82 
-89 LSSVKAMSIQWLM
+89 
-102 RYYDEI
+102 
-108 EEEPGMIVIDEAH
+108 
-121 HALAKTYKEMWERFP
+121 
-136 KAKFLGLTATPC
+136 
-148 RLNGK
+148 
-153 GFTDLFDVLVQ
+153 
-164 SWGVPEFIS
+164 
-173 KGRLATYDFVSI
+173 
-185 KSDGVTQ
+185 
-192 RLIDS
+192 
-197 LQKRGADGDYQN
+197 
-209 KEMDMLLNK
+209 
-218 KPSIE
+218 
-223 RLYRSLEEYGKDRK
+223 
-237 GIVYAINISHAQKIA
+237 
-252 KLYQEDMVKRVQEAF
+252 KRVQEAF

-307 LVSQIKDTLERFF
+307 LVSQIKDTLEKFF

-330 TSIQWL
+330 ISIQWL

-401 SMEKFIA
+401 SMERFIA

-423 SAAQLLID
+423 SAAQLQID

-457 ERLCL
+457 KRLCL

-486 AEYYRE
+486 AEFYRE

-501 SKTPLAERQKLIERF
+501 SKTPLAERQELIERF
-516 KSSSLSSSLNST
+516 KASSLLSSLNST
-528 SDDIEV
+528 SDEIEV

-576 EGKEF
+576 EGKDY

-619 ACMQVYN
+619 ACMQVN
-626 HNCRMDLMM
+626 GHNCRMDLMM
-635 DGDEEMMKIIN
+635 DGDEEMMKIIS
-646 HERQQQLIM
+646 HERQQRMIM
-655 DTYGYQIVEDE
+655 DSYGYQIVEDE

-673 DKDGKMILECQYKK
+673 DKDGKMILDCQYKK

-704 GRKEWIDLQNRLWFA
+704 GRKEWIDLRNRLWFA
-719 NKPQSVKLMGIDFS
+719 NKPQSVKLMGIDFC
-733 TEDGKKLYPRILSK
+733 TEDGKKLYPRIQSK

-769 WKHRFIPWD
+769 WKQRFIPWD

-783 YLYKEGEG
+783 YMFKAGEG
-791 NSRLYVDENEQY
+791 NARLYVDEDEQY

-811 LLEKV
+811 HLEKV
-816 DSREELAEFALKD
+816 DSREELAELAELAEFALKD
-829 KEEREESLEKLKNSY
+829 KEEREKGLEKLKKSC
-844 KHYEYYPVDN
+844 HD
-854 LYPIKKYLGTAKD
+854 
-867 KITIEKDGIWHVEDA
+867 
-882 QVNESYWVDP
+882 
-892 ITHRKHYTRPVLF
+892 TRSVLF
-905 KRGYLNILKE
+905 RRGYLNILKE
-915 GDWCYVRN
+915 GDWCFVRN
-923 IPGLRDRPL
+923 IPGLRNRPL
-932 RQWEIVADDNICV
+932 RQWEIVADDNLCV
-945 INNKYLIEKS
+945 IKNTYLIEKS
-955 ETDQWY
+955 EPDQWY

-973 SVLACFYESEYIKD
+973 SVLACYYESELIMD

-1007 FPYTPLVIKTHKRS
+1007 MPYTPIVIKTRKRR
-1021 RWL
+1021 RW

>member
-1 MKEIKLFDY
+1 MLFEMTMKKIKLFD
-10 QEDMKERIEKALRL
+10 
-24 HRSVM
+24 
-29 AQMPTG
+29 
-35 TGKTYLLTAV
+35 
-45 IDSFV
+45 
-50 RANPIEKVW
+50 
-59 IVAHRRELVSQIDE
+59 
-73 TVRKFHSYS
+73 
-82 ASNTSSL
+82 
-89 LSSVKAMSIQWLM
+89 
-102 RYYDEI
+102 
-108 EEEPGMIVIDEAH
+108 
-121 HALAKTYKEMWERFP
+121 
-136 KAKFLGLTATPC
+136 
-148 RLNGK
+148 
-153 GFTDLFDVLVQ
+153 
-164 SWGVPEFIS
+164 
-173 KGRLATYDFVSI
+173 
-185 KSDGVTQ
+185 
-192 RLIDS
+192 
-197 LQKRGADGDYQN
+197 
-209 KEMDMLLNK
+209 
-218 KPSIE
+218 
-223 RLYRSLEEYGKDRK
+223 
-237 GIVYAINISHAQKIA
+237 
-252 KLYQEDMVKRVQEAF
+252 YQEDMVKRVQEAF

-283 TYLLA
+283 TMVLA
-288 ALVGLFLKEEVWV
+288 NIVFSFLEKSNNPIWI

-307 LVSQIKDTLERFF
+307 LVSQIKETLNKSLLIFSKTHP
-320 SSLKSTSIKV
+320 SSLTLKGGSTAFPKPLSPQGTGDVTALRCSEPLRSKVGGPSKVSPDCLSAGALIKV

-336 SRHYGEM
+336 SRHYGEIK
-343 EEKPGL
+343 EKPSL

-423 SAAQLLID
+423 SADQLLVD

-486 AEYYRE
+486 AEFYRE

-501 SKTPLAERQKLIERF
+501 SKTPLAERQELIERF

-576 EGKEF
+576 EGKEY

-619 ACMQVYN
+619 ACTQVN
-626 HNCRMDLMM
+626 SHNCRMDLMM

-646 HERQQQLIM
+646 HERQQQMIM

-704 GRKEWIDLQNRLWFA
+704 GRKEWIDLRNRLWFA
-719 NKPQSVKLMGIDFS
+719 NKPQSVKLMGIDFC
-733 TEDGKKLYPRILSK
+733 TEDGKKLYPRIQSK

-791 NSRLYVDENEQY
+791 NSRLYVDDDGRYFAQE
-803 YVQKNIGS
+803 NIGS
-811 LLEKV
+811 QLVEV
-816 DSREELAEFALKD
+816 NSPEGLAEFAEKD
-829 KEEREESLEKLKNSY
+829 KQERENDAEALKNAY
-844 KHYEYYPVDN
+844 PHYEFYPVN
-854 LYPIKKYLGTAKD
+854 KVKFPMQIRRNTKCEN
-867 KITIEKDGIWHVEDA
+867 KIRIEKDGIWHVEDDWYH
-882 QVNESYWVDP
+882 ESFWVDP

-923 IPGLRDRPL
+923 IPGLRNRPL

-945 INNKYLIEKS
+945 INNKYLIEKN

-968 DFSYF
+968 DFTYF
-973 SVLACFYESEYIKD
+973 SVLACYYESEIIMD

-1007 FPYTPLVIKTHKRS
+1007 MPYTPIVIKIRKRN

>member
-1 MKEIKLFDY
+1 MLFEMTMKKIKLFD
-10 QEDMKERIEKALRL
+10 
-24 HRSVM
+24 
-29 AQMPTG
+29 
-35 TGKTYLLTAV
+35 
-45 IDSFV
+45 
-50 RANPIEKVW
+50 
-59 IVAHRRELVSQIDE
+59 
-73 TVRKFHSYS
+73 
-82 ASNTSSL
+82 
-89 LSSVKAMSIQWLM
+89 
-102 RYYDEI
+102 
-108 EEEPGMIVIDEAH
+108 
-121 HALAKTYKEMWERFP
+121 
-136 KAKFLGLTATPC
+136 
-148 RLNGK
+148 
-153 GFTDLFDVLVQ
+153 
-164 SWGVPEFIS
+164 
-173 KGRLATYDFVSI
+173 
-185 KSDGVTQ
+185 
-192 RLIDS
+192 
-197 LQKRGADGDYQN
+197 
-209 KEMDMLLNK
+209 
-218 KPSIE
+218 
-223 RLYRSLEEYGKDRK
+223 
-237 GIVYAINISHAQKIA
+237 
-252 KLYQEDMVKRVQEAF
+252 YQEDMVKRVQEAF

-283 TYLLA
+283 TMVLA
-288 ALVGLFLKEEVWV
+288 NIVFSFLEKSNNPIWIV
-301 VAHRRE
+301 VHRRE
-307 LVSQIKDTLERFF
+307 LVSQIKETIFSKITPSLFTLKEG
-320 SSLKSTSIKV
+320 STAFPKPLSPQGTGDVTALRCSEPLRSKVGGASKPSPDCLSAGALIKV
-330 TSIQWL
+330 MSIQWL

-423 SAAQLLID
+423 SASQLLID

-457 ERLCL
+457 ERLSL

-501 SKTPLAERQKLIERF
+501 SKTPLPERQELIERF
-516 KSSSLSSSLNST
+516 KSSSLSSSLNSI

-576 EGKEF
+576 EGKEY

-606 FEGRTSLEDILQE
+606 FEGRTSLENILQE
-619 ACMQVYN
+619 ACMQVN
-626 HNCRMDLMM
+626 SHNCRMDLMM

-646 HERQQQLIM
+646 HEHQQQMIM

-673 DKDGKMILECQYKK
+673 DKDGTMILECQYKK
-687 IEVTNDGFAY
+687 IEMTNDGFAY

-704 GRKEWIDLQNRLWFA
+704 GRKEWIDLRNRLWFA
-719 NKPQSVKLMGIDFS
+719 NKPQSVKLMGIDFC
-733 TEDGKKLYPRILSK
+733 TEDGKKLYPRIQSK

-791 NSRLYVDENEQY
+791 NSRLYVDDDGRYFAQE
-803 YVQKNIGS
+803 NIGS
-811 LLEKV
+811 QLVEV
-816 DSREELAEFALKD
+816 NSPEGLAEFAEKD
-829 KEEREESLEKLKNSY
+829 KQERENDAEALKNAY
-844 KHYEYYPVDN
+844 PHYEFYPVDKVKFPMQIRRN
-854 LYPIKKYLGTAKD
+854 TKCEN
-867 KITIEKDGIWHVEDA
+867 KIRIEKDGIWHVEDDWYH
-882 QVNESYWVDP
+882 ESYWVDP

-923 IPGLRDRPL
+923 IPGLRNRPL

-955 ETDQWY
+955 EPDQWY

-1007 FPYTPLVIKTHKRS
+1007 FTYTPLVIKTHKRR
-1021 RWL
+1021 RW

>member
-1 MKEIKLFDY
+1 MKKIKLFDY
-10 QEDMKERIEKALRL
+10 QEDM
-24 HRSVM
+24 V
-29 AQMPTG
+29 
-35 TGKTYLLTAV
+35 
-45 IDSFV
+45 
-50 RANPIEKVW
+50 N
-59 IVAHRRELVSQIDE
+59 
-73 TVRKFHSYS
+73 
-82 ASNTSSL
+82 
-89 LSSVKAMSIQWLM
+89 
-102 RYYDEI
+102 
-108 EEEPGMIVIDEAH
+108 
-121 HALAKTYKEMWERFP
+121 
-136 KAKFLGLTATPC
+136 
-148 RLNGK
+148 
-153 GFTDLFDVLVQ
+153 
-164 SWGVPEFIS
+164 
-173 KGRLATYDFVSI
+173 
-185 KSDGVTQ
+185 
-192 RLIDS
+192 
-197 LQKRGADGDYQN
+197 
-209 KEMDMLLNK
+209 
-218 KPSIE
+218 
-223 RLYRSLEEYGKDRK
+223 
-237 GIVYAINISHAQKIA
+237 
-252 KLYQEDMVKRVQEAF
+252 RVQEAF
-267 RHHDS
+267 KHHDA

-283 TYLLA
+283 TMVLA
-288 ALVGLFLKEEVWV
+288 NIVFSFLEKSNNPIWI

-307 LVSQIKDTLERFF
+307 LVEQIKGTLNKSLLIF
-320 SSLKSTSIKV
+320 SNHPVPLSKEGSTSSPSPSSSEGGDVTALRCSEPLRSKVGGPSKVSPDCAGWDRLGMSGASKVSPDCLSAGALIKV

-452 VKPSL
+452 VRPSL

-501 SKTPLAERQKLIERF
+501 SKTPLAERQELIERF

-560 SLAKYM
+560 SLTKYM

-576 EGKEF
+576 EGKEY

-606 FEGRTSLEDILQE
+606 FEGRTSMEDILQE
-619 ACMQVYN
+619 ACMHVN
-626 HNCRMDLMM
+626 SHNCRMDVLM

-646 HERQQQLIM
+646 HECQQQMIM

-673 DKDGKMILECQYKK
+673 DKEGKMILECQYKK

-704 GRKEWIDLQNRLWFA
+704 GRKEWIDLRNRLWFA
-719 NKPQSVKLMGIDFS
+719 NKPQSVKLMGINFC
-733 TEDGKKLYPRILSK
+733 TEDGKKLYPRIQSK

-791 NSRLYVDENEQY
+791 NSRLYVDDDGRYFAQE
-803 YVQKNIGS
+803 NIGS
-811 LLEKV
+811 QLVEV
-816 DSREELAEFALKD
+816 NSPEGLAEFAEKD
-829 KEEREESLEKLKNSY
+829 KQERENDAEALKNAY
-844 KHYEYYPVDN
+844 PHYEFYPVDKVKFPMQIRRN
-854 LYPIKKYLGTAKD
+854 TKCENKIK
-867 KITIEKDGIWHVEDA
+867 IEKDGIWHVEDDWYH
-882 QVNESYWVDP
+882 ESYWVDP

-923 IPGLRDRPL
+923 IPGLRNRPL

-955 ETDQWY
+955 EPDQWY

-968 DFSYF
+968 DFTYF
-973 SVLACFYESEYIKD
+973 SVLACFYESEHIKD

-1007 FPYTPLVIKTHKRS
+1007 FPYTPIVIKTRKRS
-1021 RWL
+1021 KWL

>member
-1 MKEIKLFDY
+1 MKNDIQLFD
-10 QEDMKERIEKALRL
+10 
-24 HRSVM
+24 
-29 AQMPTG
+29 
-35 TGKTYLLTAV
+35 
-45 IDSFV
+45 
-50 RANPIEKVW
+50 
-59 IVAHRRELVSQIDE
+59 
-73 TVRKFHSYS
+73 
-82 ASNTSSL
+82 
-89 LSSVKAMSIQWLM
+89 
-102 RYYDEI
+102 
-108 EEEPGMIVIDEAH
+108 
-121 HALAKTYKEMWERFP
+121 
-136 KAKFLGLTATPC
+136 
-148 RLNGK
+148 
-153 GFTDLFDVLVQ
+153 
-164 SWGVPEFIS
+164 
-173 KGRLATYDFVSI
+173 
-185 KSDGVTQ
+185 
-192 RLIDS
+192 
-197 LQKRGADGDYQN
+197 
-209 KEMDMLLNK
+209 
-218 KPSIE
+218 
-223 RLYRSLEEYGKDRK
+223 
-237 GIVYAINISHAQKIA
+237 
-252 KLYQEDMVKRVQEAF
+252 YQEDMVKRVQEAF

-307 LVSQIKDTLERFF
+307 LVSQIKDTLEKFF

-330 TSIQWL
+330 ISIQWL

-380 TPYRLNGKG
+380 TPFRLNGKG

-401 SMEKFIA
+401 SMERFIA

-423 SAAQLLID
+423 SAAQLQID

-445 ELNEVMD
+445 ELDEVMD

-486 AEYYRE
+486 AEFYRE

-501 SKTPLAERQKLIERF
+501 SKTPLAERQELIERF
-516 KSSSLSSSLNST
+516 KASSLLSSLNST
-528 SDDIEV
+528 SDEIEV

-576 EGKEF
+576 AGKDY

-619 ACMQVYN
+619 ACMQVN
-626 HNCRMDLMM
+626 GHNCRMDLMM
-635 DGDEEMMKIIN
+635 DGDEEMMKIIS
-646 HERQQQLIM
+646 HERQQRMIM
-655 DTYGYQIVEDE
+655 VSYGYQIVEDE

-673 DKDGKMILECQYKK
+673 DKDGKMILDCQYKK

-704 GRKEWIDLQNRLWFA
+704 GRKEWIDLRNRLWFA
-719 NKPQSVKLMGIDFS
+719 NKPQSVKLMGIDFC
-733 TEDGKKLYPRILSK
+733 TEDGKKLYPRIQSK

-769 WKHRFIPWD
+769 WKQRFIPWD

-783 YLYKEGEG
+783 YMFKAGEG
-791 NSRLYVDENEQY
+791 NARLYVDEDEQY

-811 LLEKV
+811 HLEKV
-816 DSREELAEFALKD
+816 DSREELAELAELAEFAQKD
-829 KEEREESLEKLKNSY
+829 KEEREEDLEKLKKSC
-844 KHYEYYPVDN
+844 HD
-854 LYPIKKYLGTAKD
+854 
-867 KITIEKDGIWHVEDA
+867 
-882 QVNESYWVDP
+882 
-892 ITHRKHYTRPVLF
+892 TRPVLF
-905 KRGYLNILKE
+905 RRGYLNILKE
-915 GDWCYVRN
+915 GDWCFVRN
-923 IPGLRDRPL
+923 IPGLRNRPL
-932 RQWEIVADDNICV
+932 RQWEIVADDNLCV
-945 INNKYLIEKS
+945 IKNTYLIEKS
-955 ETDQWY
+955 EPDQWY

-973 SVLACFYESEYIKD
+973 SVLACYYESELIMD

-1007 FPYTPLVIKTHKRS
+1007 MPYTPIVIKTRKRR

>member
-1 MKEIKLFDY
+1 MLFEMTMKKIKLFD
-10 QEDMKERIEKALRL
+10 
-24 HRSVM
+24 
-29 AQMPTG
+29 
-35 TGKTYLLTAV
+35 
-45 IDSFV
+45 
-50 RANPIEKVW
+50 
-59 IVAHRRELVSQIDE
+59 
-73 TVRKFHSYS
+73 
-82 ASNTSSL
+82 
-89 LSSVKAMSIQWLM
+89 
-102 RYYDEI
+102 
-108 EEEPGMIVIDEAH
+108 
-121 HALAKTYKEMWERFP
+121 
-136 KAKFLGLTATPC
+136 
-148 RLNGK
+148 
-153 GFTDLFDVLVQ
+153 
-164 SWGVPEFIS
+164 
-173 KGRLATYDFVSI
+173 
-185 KSDGVTQ
+185 
-192 RLIDS
+192 
-197 LQKRGADGDYQN
+197 
-209 KEMDMLLNK
+209 
-218 KPSIE
+218 
-223 RLYRSLEEYGKDRK
+223 
-237 GIVYAINISHAQKIA
+237 
-252 KLYQEDMVKRVQEAF
+252 YQEDMVKRVQEAF
-267 RHHDS
+267 KHHDA

-283 TYLLA
+283 TMVLA
-288 ALVGLFLKEEVWV
+288 NIVFSFLEKSNHPIWI

-307 LVSQIKDTLERFF
+307 LVEQIKGTLNKSLLIF
-320 SSLKSTSIKV
+320 SNHPVPLSKEGLSKITPSLFTIKEGSTSHPDPLTLRGEGGNRPTRCSEPLRSKDGGPSKVSPDCAGWDRLGATCLHLAERIGDGLGATSASSVNPDSDMMPIKV
-330 TSIQWL
+330 MSIQWL
-336 SRHYGEM
+336 SKHYWEM

-486 AEYYRE
+486 AEFYRE

-501 SKTPLAERQKLIERF
+501 SKTPLAERQELIGRF
-516 KSSSLSSSLNST
+516 KSSSLSSSLNSV

-576 EGKEF
+576 EGKEY

-619 ACMQVYN
+619 ACMQVN
-626 HNCRMDLMM
+626 SHNCRMDLMM

-646 HERQQQLIM
+646 HERQQQMIM
-655 DTYGYQIVEDE
+655 DSYGYQIVEDE

-704 GRKEWIDLQNRLWFA
+704 GRKEWIDLRNRLWFA
-719 NKPQSVKLMGIDFS
+719 NKPQSVKLMGIDFC

-791 NSRLYVDENEQY
+791 YSRLYIDEDEQY

-811 LLEKV
+811 QLEKV
-816 DSREELAEFALKD
+816 DSREALAEFAQRD
-829 KEEREESLEKLKNSY
+829 KEERKESLEKLKNSY

-854 LYPIKKYLGTAKD
+854 LYPIKKHLGTAKD

-905 KRGYLNILKE
+905 KRGFLNILRE

-955 ETDQWY
+955 EPDQWY

-968 DFSYF
+968 DFTYF
-973 SVLACFYESEYIKD
+973 SVLACFYESEHIKD

-1007 FPYTPLVIKTHKRS
+1007 FTYTPLVIKTYKRN
-1021 RWL
+1021 RW

>member
-1 MKEIKLFDY
+1 MKNDIQLFD
-10 QEDMKERIEKALRL
+10 
-24 HRSVM
+24 
-29 AQMPTG
+29 
-35 TGKTYLLTAV
+35 
-45 IDSFV
+45 
-50 RANPIEKVW
+50 
-59 IVAHRRELVSQIDE
+59 
-73 TVRKFHSYS
+73 
-82 ASNTSSL
+82 
-89 LSSVKAMSIQWLM
+89 
-102 RYYDEI
+102 
-108 EEEPGMIVIDEAH
+108 
-121 HALAKTYKEMWERFP
+121 
-136 KAKFLGLTATPC
+136 
-148 RLNGK
+148 
-153 GFTDLFDVLVQ
+153 
-164 SWGVPEFIS
+164 
-173 KGRLATYDFVSI
+173 
-185 KSDGVTQ
+185 
-192 RLIDS
+192 
-197 LQKRGADGDYQN
+197 
-209 KEMDMLLNK
+209 
-218 KPSIE
+218 
-223 RLYRSLEEYGKDRK
+223 
-237 GIVYAINISHAQKIA
+237 
-252 KLYQEDMVKRVQEAF
+252 YQEDMVKRVQEAF

-307 LVSQIKDTLERFF
+307 LVSQIKDTLEKFF

-330 TSIQWL
+330 ISIQWL

-401 SMEKFIA
+401 SMERFIA

-486 AEYYRE
+486 AEFYRE

-501 SKTPLAERQKLIERF
+501 SKTPLAERQELIERF
-516 KSSSLSSSLNST
+516 KASSLLSSLNST
-528 SDDIEV
+528 SDEIEV

-576 EGKEF
+576 EGKDY

-619 ACMQVYN
+619 ACMQVN
-626 HNCRMDLMM
+626 GHNCRMDLMM
-635 DGDEEMMKIIN
+635 DGDEEMMKIIS
-646 HERQQQLIM
+646 HEHQQRMII
-655 DTYGYQIVEDE
+655 DSYGYQIVEDE

-673 DKDGKMILECQYKK
+673 DKDGKMILDCQYKK

-704 GRKEWIDLQNRLWFA
+704 GRKEWIDLRNRLWFA
-719 NKPQSVKLMGIDFS
+719 NKPQSVKLMGIDFC
-733 TEDGKKLYPRILSK
+733 TEDGKKLYPRIQSK

-769 WKHRFIPWD
+769 WKQRFIPWD

-783 YLYKEGEG
+783 YMFKAGEG
-791 NSRLYVDENEQY
+791 NARLYVDEDEQY

-811 LLEKV
+811 HLEKV
-816 DSREELAEFALKD
+816 DSREELAELAELAEFAQKD
-829 KEEREESLEKLKNSY
+829 KEEREEDLEKLKKSC
-844 KHYEYYPVDN
+844 HD
-854 LYPIKKYLGTAKD
+854 
-867 KITIEKDGIWHVEDA
+867 
-882 QVNESYWVDP
+882 
-892 ITHRKHYTRPVLF
+892 TRPVLF
-905 KRGYLNILKE
+905 RRGYLNILRE

-923 IPGLRDRPL
+923 IPGLRNRPL
-932 RQWEIVADDNICV
+932 RQWEIVADDNLCV
-945 INNKYLIEKS
+945 IKNTYLIEKS
-955 ETDQWY
+955 EPDQWY

-968 DFSYF
+968 DFTYF
-973 SVLACFYESEYIKD
+973 SVLACYYESELIMD

-1007 FPYTPLVIKTHKRS
+1007 MPYTPIVIKTRKRR
-1021 RWL
+1021 RW

>member
-1 MKEIKLFDY
+1 MLFEMTMKKIKLFD
-10 QEDMKERIEKALRL
+10 
-24 HRSVM
+24 
-29 AQMPTG
+29 
-35 TGKTYLLTAV
+35 
-45 IDSFV
+45 
-50 RANPIEKVW
+50 
-59 IVAHRRELVSQIDE
+59 
-73 TVRKFHSYS
+73 
-82 ASNTSSL
+82 
-89 LSSVKAMSIQWLM
+89 
-102 RYYDEI
+102 
-108 EEEPGMIVIDEAH
+108 
-121 HALAKTYKEMWERFP
+121 
-136 KAKFLGLTATPC
+136 
-148 RLNGK
+148 
-153 GFTDLFDVLVQ
+153 
-164 SWGVPEFIS
+164 
-173 KGRLATYDFVSI
+173 
-185 KSDGVTQ
+185 
-192 RLIDS
+192 
-197 LQKRGADGDYQN
+197 
-209 KEMDMLLNK
+209 
-218 KPSIE
+218 
-223 RLYRSLEEYGKDRK
+223 
-237 GIVYAINISHAQKIA
+237 
-252 KLYQEDMVKRVQEAF
+252 YQEDMVKRVQEAF
-267 RHHDS
+267 KHHDA

-320 SSLKSTSIKV
+320 SSLKTTSIKV

-336 SRHYGEM
+336 SKHYREM

-486 AEYYRE
+486 AEFYRE

-501 SKTPLAERQKLIERF
+501 SKTPLAERQELIERF
-516 KSSSLSSSLNST
+516 KASSFSSFSEKTVESSKITPSLFTIKEDFSKITPSLFTLKEGST
-528 SDDIEV
+528 AFPKPLSPQGTGDVTAPTRCSEPLRSKDGGPSKVSPGCAGWDRLGATCLRAGDGEIEV

-576 EGKEF
+576 EGKEY

-619 ACMQVYN
+619 ACLQVN
-626 HNCRMDLMM
+626 SHNCRMDLMM
-635 DGDEEMMKIIN
+635 DGNEEMMKIIN
-646 HERQQQLIM
+646 HKRQLQMIM
-655 DTYGYQIVEDE
+655 DTYGYQIVENE

-687 IEVTNDGFAY
+687 IDVTNDGFAY

-704 GRKEWIDLQNRLWFA
+704 GRKEWIDLRNRLWFA
-719 NKPQSVKLMGIDFS
+719 NKPQSVKLMGIDFC

-747 YIDEKTYLTVK
+747 YIDDKTYLTVK
-758 TLELQVGTGLS
+758 TLQLQVGTGLS

-783 YLYKEGEG
+783 YMYKEGEG
-791 NSRLYVDENEQY
+791 NSRLYIDENEQY

-811 LLEKV
+811 QLEKV
-816 DSREELAEFALKD
+816 DSREELAEFAQKD
-829 KEEREESLEKLKNSY
+829 KEERKEGLEKLKNSY
-844 KHYEYYPVDN
+844 KNYEYYPVDH

-882 QVNESYWVDP
+882 QANESFWVDP

-905 KRGYLNILKE
+905 KRGYLNIIRE

-923 IPGLRDRPL
+923 IPGLMNRPL

-955 ETDQWY
+955 EPDQWY

-1007 FPYTPLVIKTHKRS
+1007 FTYTPLVIKTYKRN
-1021 RWL
+1021 RW

>member
-1 MKEIKLFDY
+1 MKNDIQLFD
-10 QEDMKERIEKALRL
+10 
-24 HRSVM
+24 
-29 AQMPTG
+29 
-35 TGKTYLLTAV
+35 
-45 IDSFV
+45 
-50 RANPIEKVW
+50 
-59 IVAHRRELVSQIDE
+59 
-73 TVRKFHSYS
+73 
-82 ASNTSSL
+82 
-89 LSSVKAMSIQWLM
+89 
-102 RYYDEI
+102 
-108 EEEPGMIVIDEAH
+108 
-121 HALAKTYKEMWERFP
+121 
-136 KAKFLGLTATPC
+136 
-148 RLNGK
+148 
-153 GFTDLFDVLVQ
+153 
-164 SWGVPEFIS
+164 
-173 KGRLATYDFVSI
+173 
-185 KSDGVTQ
+185 
-192 RLIDS
+192 
-197 LQKRGADGDYQN
+197 
-209 KEMDMLLNK
+209 
-218 KPSIE
+218 
-223 RLYRSLEEYGKDRK
+223 
-237 GIVYAINISHAQKIA
+237 
-252 KLYQEDMVKRVQEAF
+252 YQEDMVKRVQEAF

-307 LVSQIKDTLERFF
+307 LVSQIKDTLEKFF

-330 TSIQWL
+330 ISIQWL

-401 SMEKFIA
+401 SMERFIA

-501 SKTPLAERQKLIERF
+501 SKTPLAERQELIERF
-516 KSSSLSSSLNST
+516 KASSLLSSLNST
-528 SDDIEV
+528 SDEIEV

-576 EGKEF
+576 AGKDY

-619 ACMQVYN
+619 ACMQVN
-626 HNCRMDLMM
+626 GHNCRMDLMM
-635 DGDEEMMKIIN
+635 DGDEEMMKIIS
-646 HERQQQLIM
+646 HERQQRMIM
-655 DTYGYQIVEDE
+655 DSYGYQIVEDE

-704 GRKEWIDLQNRLWFA
+704 GRKEWIDLRNRLWFA
-719 NKPQSVKLMGIDFS
+719 NKPQSVKLMGIDFC
-733 TEDGKKLYPRILSK
+733 TEDGKKLYPRIQSK

-783 YLYKEGEG
+783 YMFKAGEG
-791 NSRLYVDENEQY
+791 NARLYVDEDEQY

-811 LLEKV
+811 HLEKV
-816 DSREELAEFALKD
+816 DSREELAELAELAEFAQKD
-829 KEEREESLEKLKNSY
+829 KEEREEDLEKLKKSC
-844 KHYEYYPVDN
+844 HD
-854 LYPIKKYLGTAKD
+854 
-867 KITIEKDGIWHVEDA
+867 
-882 QVNESYWVDP
+882 
-892 ITHRKHYTRPVLF
+892 TRPVLF
-905 KRGYLNILKE
+905 RRGYLNILKE
-915 GDWCYVRN
+915 GDWCFVRN
-923 IPGLRDRPL
+923 IPGLRNRPL
-932 RQWEIVADDNICV
+932 RQWEIVADDNLCV
-945 INNKYLIEKS
+945 IKNTYLIEKS
-955 ETDQWY
+955 EPDQWY

-973 SVLACFYESEYIKD
+973 SVLACYYESELIMD

-1007 FPYTPLVIKTHKRS
+1007 MPYTPIVIKTRKRR
-1021 RWL
+1021 RW

>member
-1 MKEIKLFDY
+1 MKKIKLFD
-10 QEDMKERIEKALRL
+10 
-24 HRSVM
+24 
-29 AQMPTG
+29 
-35 TGKTYLLTAV
+35 
-45 IDSFV
+45 
-50 RANPIEKVW
+50 
-59 IVAHRRELVSQIDE
+59 
-73 TVRKFHSYS
+73 
-82 ASNTSSL
+82 
-89 LSSVKAMSIQWLM
+89 
-102 RYYDEI
+102 
-108 EEEPGMIVIDEAH
+108 
-121 HALAKTYKEMWERFP
+121 
-136 KAKFLGLTATPC
+136 
-148 RLNGK
+148 
-153 GFTDLFDVLVQ
+153 
-164 SWGVPEFIS
+164 
-173 KGRLATYDFVSI
+173 
-185 KSDGVTQ
+185 
-192 RLIDS
+192 
-197 LQKRGADGDYQN
+197 
-209 KEMDMLLNK
+209 
-218 KPSIE
+218 
-223 RLYRSLEEYGKDRK
+223 
-237 GIVYAINISHAQKIA
+237 
-252 KLYQEDMVKRVQEAF
+252 YQEDMVKRVQEAF
-267 RHHDS
+267 KHHDA

-283 TYLLA
+283 TMVLA
-288 ALVGLFLKEEVWV
+288 NIVFSFLEKSNNPIWI

-307 LVSQIKDTLERFF
+307 LVEQIKGTLNKSLIIF
-320 SSLKSTSIKV
+320 SNHPVPLSKEGSTSSPSPSSSEGGDVTALRCSEPLRSKVGGPSKVSPDCAGWDRLGMSGASKVSPDCLSAGALIKV

-423 SAAQLLID
+423 SADQLLID

-445 ELNEVMD
+445 ELNDVMD

-486 AEYYRE
+486 AEFYRE

-501 SKTPLAERQKLIERF
+501 SKTPLAERQELIERF
-516 KSSSLSSSLNST
+516 KSSSLSSSLNSASNT
-528 SDDIEV
+528 SDEIEV

-576 EGKEF
+576 EGKEY

-619 ACMQVYN
+619 ACIQVYN
-626 HNCRMDLMM
+626 HNCRMDVLM

-646 HERQQQLIM
+646 HERQQQMIM

-704 GRKEWIDLQNRLWFA
+704 GRKEWIDLRNRLWFA

-733 TEDGKKLYPRILSK
+733 TEDGKKLYPRIQSK

-791 NSRLYVDENEQY
+791 NSRLYIDENEQC

-816 DSREELAEFALKD
+816 DSREELAEFAQKD
-829 KEEREESLEKLKNSY
+829 KEERKESLEKRKNAC
-844 KHYEYYPVDN
+844 HD
-854 LYPIKKYLGTAKD
+854 
-867 KITIEKDGIWHVEDA
+867 
-882 QVNESYWVDP
+882 
-892 ITHRKHYTRPVLF
+892 TRPVLF
-905 KRGYLNILKE
+905 RRGYLNILKE

-923 IPGLRDRPL
+923 IPGLRNRPL
-932 RQWEIVADDNICV
+932 RQWEIVADDNLCV

-955 ETDQWY
+955 EPDQWY

-968 DFSYF
+968 DFTYF

-1007 FPYTPLVIKTHKRS
+1007 FTYTPLVIKTHKRS

>member
-1 MKEIKLFDY
+1 MKNDIQLFD
-10 QEDMKERIEKALRL
+10 
-24 HRSVM
+24 
-29 AQMPTG
+29 
-35 TGKTYLLTAV
+35 
-45 IDSFV
+45 
-50 RANPIEKVW
+50 
-59 IVAHRRELVSQIDE
+59 
-73 TVRKFHSYS
+73 
-82 ASNTSSL
+82 
-89 LSSVKAMSIQWLM
+89 
-102 RYYDEI
+102 
-108 EEEPGMIVIDEAH
+108 
-121 HALAKTYKEMWERFP
+121 
-136 KAKFLGLTATPC
+136 
-148 RLNGK
+148 
-153 GFTDLFDVLVQ
+153 
-164 SWGVPEFIS
+164 
-173 KGRLATYDFVSI
+173 
-185 KSDGVTQ
+185 
-192 RLIDS
+192 
-197 LQKRGADGDYQN
+197 
-209 KEMDMLLNK
+209 
-218 KPSIE
+218 
-223 RLYRSLEEYGKDRK
+223 
-237 GIVYAINISHAQKIA
+237 
-252 KLYQEDMVKRVQEAF
+252 YQEDMVKRVQEAF

-307 LVSQIKDTLERFF
+307 LVSQIKDTLEKFF

-330 TSIQWL
+330 ISIQWL

-401 SMEKFIA
+401 SMERFIA

-423 SAAQLLID
+423 SAAQLQID

-462 TIKEYVPGKKGIVY
+462 TIKEYVSGRKGIVY

-486 AEYYRE
+486 AEFYRE

-501 SKTPLAERQKLIERF
+501 SKTPSSLRKELIERF
-516 KSSSLSSSLNST
+516 KSSSLLSSLNST
-528 SDDIEV
+528 SDEIEV

-576 EGKEF
+576 EGKDY

-619 ACMQVYN
+619 ACMQVN
-626 HNCRMDLMM
+626 GHNCRMDVLM
-635 DGDEEMMKIIN
+635 DGDEEMMKIIS
-646 HERQQQLIM
+646 HEHQQMIM
-655 DTYGYQIVEDE
+655 VSYGYQIVEDE

-673 DKDGKMILECQYKK
+673 DKDGKMILDCQYKK

-704 GRKEWIDLQNRLWFA
+704 GRKEWIDLRNRLWFA
-719 NKPQSVKLMGIDFS
+719 NKPQSVKLMGIDFC

-769 WKHRFIPWD
+769 WKQRFIPWD

-783 YLYKEGEG
+783 YMFKAGEG
-791 NSRLYVDENEQY
+791 NARLYVDEDEQY

-811 LLEKV
+811 QLEKV
-816 DSREELAEFALKD
+816 DSREELAELAELAEFALKD
-829 KEEREESLEKLKNSY
+829 KEEREKGLEKLKKSC
-844 KHYEYYPVDN
+844 HD
-854 LYPIKKYLGTAKD
+854 
-867 KITIEKDGIWHVEDA
+867 
-882 QVNESYWVDP
+882 
-892 ITHRKHYTRPVLF
+892 TRPVLF
-905 KRGYLNILKE
+905 RRGYLNILKE
-915 GDWCYVRN
+915 GDWCFVRN
-923 IPGLRDRPL
+923 IPGLRNRPL
-932 RQWEIVADDNICV
+932 RQWEIVADDNLCV
-945 INNKYLIEKS
+945 IKNTYLIEKS
-955 ETDQWY
+955 EPDQWY

-973 SVLACFYESEYIKD
+973 SVLACYYESELIMD

-1007 FPYTPLVIKTHKRS
+1007 MPYTPIVIKTRKRR
-1021 RWL
+1021 RW

>member
-1 MKEIKLFDY
+1 MLFEMTMKKIKLFD
-10 QEDMKERIEKALRL
+10 
-24 HRSVM
+24 
-29 AQMPTG
+29 
-35 TGKTYLLTAV
+35 
-45 IDSFV
+45 
-50 RANPIEKVW
+50 
-59 IVAHRRELVSQIDE
+59 
-73 TVRKFHSYS
+73 
-82 ASNTSSL
+82 
-89 LSSVKAMSIQWLM
+89 
-102 RYYDEI
+102 
-108 EEEPGMIVIDEAH
+108 
-121 HALAKTYKEMWERFP
+121 
-136 KAKFLGLTATPC
+136 
-148 RLNGK
+148 
-153 GFTDLFDVLVQ
+153 
-164 SWGVPEFIS
+164 
-173 KGRLATYDFVSI
+173 
-185 KSDGVTQ
+185 
-192 RLIDS
+192 
-197 LQKRGADGDYQN
+197 
-209 KEMDMLLNK
+209 
-218 KPSIE
+218 
-223 RLYRSLEEYGKDRK
+223 
-237 GIVYAINISHAQKIA
+237 
-252 KLYQEDMVKRVQEAF
+252 YQEDMVKRVQEAF
-267 RHHDS
+267 KHHDA

-288 ALVGLFLKEEVWV
+288 ALVSLFLKEEVWV

-423 SAAQLLID
+423 SADQLLID

-452 VKPSL
+452 VRPSL

-486 AEYYRE
+486 AEFYRE

-501 SKTPLAERQKLIERF
+501 SKTPCSLRKELIERF
-516 KSSSLSSSLNST
+516 KSSNTSQNLSFSNQPINSSKITPSLFTIKEGSTSHPDPLSSGAREETAPPRRSEPLSSKDGGPSKVSPDCAGWDRLDEGIRDRLGAT
-528 SDDIEV
+528 CLRPADRVADDEIEV

-576 EGKEF
+576 EGKEY

-619 ACMQVYN
+619 ACMQVN
-626 HNCRMDLMM
+626 SHNCRMDLMM

-646 HERQQQLIM
+646 HERQQQMIM

-687 IEVTNDGFAY
+687 IEMTNDGFAY

-704 GRKEWIDLQNRLWFA
+704 GRKEWIDLRNRLWFA
-719 NKPQSVKLMGIDFS
+719 NKPQSVKLMGIDFC

-747 YIDEKTYLTVK
+747 YIDDKTYLTVK
-758 TLELQVGTGLS
+758 TLQLQVGTGLS
-769 WKHRFIPWD
+769 WKHRFVSWD

-791 NSRLYVDENEQY
+791 YSRLYVDENEQY

-811 LLEKV
+811 QLEKV
-816 DSREELAEFALKD
+816 DSREELAEFAQKD
-829 KEEREESLEKLKNSY
+829 KEEREEGLEKLKNSY
-844 KHYEYYPVDN
+844 NHYEYYPVDN

-882 QVNESYWVDP
+882 QANESYWVDP

-905 KRGYLNILKE
+905 KRGFLNIIRE

-923 IPGLRDRPL
+923 IPGLMNRPL

-973 SVLACFYESEYIKD
+973 SVLACYYESEYIKD

-1007 FPYTPLVIKTHKRS
+1007 FIYTPLVIKTYKRN
-1021 RWL
+1021 RW

>member
-1 MKEIKLFDY
+1 MLFEMTMKKIKLFDY
-10 QEDMKERIEKALRL
+10 QEDM
-24 HRSVM
+24 
-29 AQMPTG
+29 
-35 TGKTYLLTAV
+35 
-45 IDSFV
+45 
-50 RANPIEKVW
+50 
-59 IVAHRRELVSQIDE
+59 
-73 TVRKFHSYS
+73 
-82 ASNTSSL
+82 
-89 LSSVKAMSIQWLM
+89 
-102 RYYDEI
+102 
-108 EEEPGMIVIDEAH
+108 
-121 HALAKTYKEMWERFP
+121 
-136 KAKFLGLTATPC
+136 
-148 RLNGK
+148 
-153 GFTDLFDVLVQ
+153 
-164 SWGVPEFIS
+164 
-173 KGRLATYDFVSI
+173 
-185 KSDGVTQ
+185 
-192 RLIDS
+192 
-197 LQKRGADGDYQN
+197 
-209 KEMDMLLNK
+209 
-218 KPSIE
+218 
-223 RLYRSLEEYGKDRK
+223 
-237 GIVYAINISHAQKIA
+237 
-252 KLYQEDMVKRVQEAF
+252 VKRVLETF
-267 RHHDS
+267 RYHDS

-283 TYLLA
+283 TMVLA
-288 ALVGLFLKEEVWV
+288 NIVFSFLEKSNNPIWI

-307 LVSQIKDTLERFF
+307 LVSQIKETIFSKITPSLFTLKEGSTAFPKPLSPQGTGDVTALWCSEPLRSKVGGPSKVSPDCLSAGASEEALSSSDL
-320 SSLKSTSIKV
+320 SSLISTSIKV

-462 TIKEYVPGKKGIVY
+462 TVKEYVPGKKGIVY

-486 AEYYRE
+486 AEYYRD

-501 SKTPLAERQKLIERF
+501 SKTPLAERQELIERF
-516 KSSSLSSSLNST
+516 KFSSLSSSLNST

-576 EGKEF
+576 EGKEY

-619 ACMQVYN
+619 ACMLVN
-626 HNCRMDLMM
+626 SHNCRMDVLM

-646 HERQQQLIM
+646 HERQQQIII

-673 DKDGKMILECQYKK
+673 DKDGTMILECQYKK
-687 IEVTNDGFAY
+687 IVVTNDGFAY

-704 GRKEWIDLQNRLWFA
+704 GRKEWIDLRNRLWFA
-719 NKPQSVKLMGIDFS
+719 NKPQSVKLMGIDFC

-783 YLYKEGEG
+783 YMCQERKGR
-791 NSRLYVDENEQY
+791 SRLYIDENEQY
-803 YVQKNIGS
+803 FVQKNIGS
-811 LLEKV
+811 QLVEV
-816 DSREELAEFALKD
+816 NSPEGLAEFAEKD
-829 KEEREESLEKLKNSY
+829 KQERENDAEALKNAY
-844 KHYEYYPVDN
+844 PHYEFYPVDKVKFPMQTRRN
-854 LYPIKKYLGTAKD
+854 NKCEN
-867 KITIEKDGIWHVEDA
+867 KIRIEKDGIWHVEDDWYH
-882 QVNESYWVDP
+882 ESYWVDP
-892 ITHRKHYTRPVLF
+892 ITYRKHYTRPVLF
-905 KRGYLNILKE
+905 KRGYLNILRE

-923 IPGLRDRPL
+923 IPGLRYRPL

-955 ETDQWY
+955 EPDQWY

-968 DFSYF
+968 DFTYF
-973 SVLACFYESEYIKD
+973 SVLACYYESEHIKD

-1007 FPYTPLVIKTHKRS
+1007 FPYTPLVIKTRKRS
-1021 RWL
+1021 WW

>member
-1 MKEIKLFDY
+1 MKKIKLFD
-10 QEDMKERIEKALRL
+10 
-24 HRSVM
+24 
-29 AQMPTG
+29 
-35 TGKTYLLTAV
+35 
-45 IDSFV
+45 
-50 RANPIEKVW
+50 
-59 IVAHRRELVSQIDE
+59 
-73 TVRKFHSYS
+73 
-82 ASNTSSL
+82 
-89 LSSVKAMSIQWLM
+89 
-102 RYYDEI
+102 
-108 EEEPGMIVIDEAH
+108 
-121 HALAKTYKEMWERFP
+121 
-136 KAKFLGLTATPC
+136 
-148 RLNGK
+148 
-153 GFTDLFDVLVQ
+153 
-164 SWGVPEFIS
+164 
-173 KGRLATYDFVSI
+173 
-185 KSDGVTQ
+185 
-192 RLIDS
+192 
-197 LQKRGADGDYQN
+197 
-209 KEMDMLLNK
+209 
-218 KPSIE
+218 
-223 RLYRSLEEYGKDRK
+223 
-237 GIVYAINISHAQKIA
+237 
-252 KLYQEDMVKRVQEAF
+252 YQEDMVKRVQEAF
-267 RHHDS
+267 KHHDA

-423 SAAQLLID
+423 SADQLLIA
-431 SLQKRGA
+431 SLQKRGV

-486 AEYYRE
+486 AEFYRE

-501 SKTPLAERQKLIERF
+501 SKTPLAERQELIERF
-516 KSSSLSSSLNST
+516 KASDLSSSNHPVKSSKITPSLFTLKEDFSKITPSLFTLKEGST
-528 SDDIEV
+528 AFPKPLSPQGTGDVTAPPRCSEPLRSKVGGPSKVSPDCAGWDRLDDTCLQPAGGLGDHLGDRAGDGLGATCLRPADRVADDEIEV

-576 EGKEF
+576 EGKEY

-606 FEGRTSLEDILQE
+606 FEGRTSMEDILQE
-619 ACMQVYN
+619 ACMHVN
-626 HNCRMDLMM
+626 SHNCRMDVLM

-646 HERQQQLIM
+646 HECQQQMIM

-704 GRKEWIDLQNRLWFA
+704 GRKEWIDLRNRLWFA
-719 NKPQSVKLMGIDFS
+719 NKPQSVKLMGIDFC
-733 TEDGKKLYPRILSK
+733 TEDGKKLYPRIQSK

-758 TLELQVGTGLS
+758 TLELQVGTGLN

-791 NSRLYVDENEQY
+791 NSRLYVDDDGRYFAQE
-803 YVQKNIGS
+803 NIGS
-811 LLEKV
+811 QLVEV
-816 DSREELAEFALKD
+816 NSPEGLAEFAEKD
-829 KEEREESLEKLKNSY
+829 KQERENDAETLKNAY
-844 KHYEYYPVDN
+844 PHYEFYPVDKVKFPMQIRRN
-854 LYPIKKYLGTAKD
+854 TKCEN
-867 KITIEKDGIWHVEDA
+867 KIRIEKDGIWHVEDDWYH
-882 QVNESYWVDP
+882 ESYWVDP

-923 IPGLRDRPL
+923 IPGLRNRPL

-955 ETDQWY
+955 EPDQWY

-968 DFSYF
+968 DFTYF
-973 SVLACFYESEYIKD
+973 SVLACFYESEHIKD

-1007 FPYTPLVIKTHKRS
+1007 FPYTPLVIKTYKRS

>member
-1 MKEIKLFDY
+1 MTKDIQLFD
-10 QEDMKERIEKALRL
+10 
-24 HRSVM
+24 
-29 AQMPTG
+29 
-35 TGKTYLLTAV
+35 
-45 IDSFV
+45 
-50 RANPIEKVW
+50 
-59 IVAHRRELVSQIDE
+59 
-73 TVRKFHSYS
+73 
-82 ASNTSSL
+82 
-89 LSSVKAMSIQWLM
+89 
-102 RYYDEI
+102 
-108 EEEPGMIVIDEAH
+108 
-121 HALAKTYKEMWERFP
+121 
-136 KAKFLGLTATPC
+136 
-148 RLNGK
+148 
-153 GFTDLFDVLVQ
+153 
-164 SWGVPEFIS
+164 
-173 KGRLATYDFVSI
+173 
-185 KSDGVTQ
+185 
-192 RLIDS
+192 
-197 LQKRGADGDYQN
+197 
-209 KEMDMLLNK
+209 
-218 KPSIE
+218 
-223 RLYRSLEEYGKDRK
+223 
-237 GIVYAINISHAQKIA
+237 
-252 KLYQEDMVKRVQEAF
+252 YQEDMVKRVQEAF
-267 RHHDS
+267 RRHDS

-283 TYLLA
+283 THVLA
-288 ALVGLFLKEEVWV
+288 AIVGLFLKKNVCV

-307 LVSQIKDTLERFF
+307 LVSQIKDTLARFF
-320 SSLKSTSIKV
+320 PDLDPEKIQV

-336 SRHYGEM
+336 SRYYREIK
-343 EEKPGL
+343 EKPSL

-364 EVMNAYP
+364 EVLNAYP
-371 KAKKLGLTA
+371 KAKKMGLTA
-380 TPYRLNGKG
+380 TPYRMNGKG
-389 FTDLFDTLLCSW
+389 FTDLFDALLCSW
-401 SMEKFIA
+401 SMERFIA
-408 EGRLSLYDYYSIKPD
+408 KGRLSLYDYYSIKPD
-423 SAAQLLID
+423 SADQLLID

-452 VKPSL
+452 VRPSL

-486 AEYYRE
+486 AEFYRE

-501 SKTPLAERQKLIERF
+501 SKTPSSLRKELIERF
-516 KSSSLSSSLNST
+516 KKTNASLSFSKITPSLFTLKEGST
-528 SDDIEV
+528 AFPKPLSPQGTGDVTAPTRRSEPLRSKDGGPSKVSPDCAGWDRLGATCLHPAEKVAENEIEV

-576 EGKEF
+576 EGKEY

-619 ACMQVYN
+619 ACMQVN
-626 HNCRMDLMM
+626 SHNCRMDVLM
-635 DGDEEMMKIIN
+635 DGDEDMMKIIS
-646 HERQQQLIM
+646 HERQQQIIM
-655 DTYGYQIVEDE
+655 DTYGYSLMEND
-666 KGLKGIK
+666 KGLLGIK
-673 DKDGKMILECQYKK
+673 DNGGNVILDCIYKK

-704 GRKEWIDLQNRLWFA
+704 GRKEWIDLRNRLWFA

-783 YLYKEGEG
+783 YIYKEGEG
-791 NSRLYVDENEQY
+791 NARLYVDENEQY
-803 YVQKNIGS
+803 FVQKNIGS
-811 LLEKV
+811 QLEKV
-816 DSREELAEFALKD
+816 DSREELAEFAKKD
-829 KEEREESLEKLKNSY
+829 KEERKEDLEKLKNSY
-844 KHYEYYPVDN
+844 KLYEYYPVDN
-854 LYPIKKYLGTAKD
+854 FYPIKKYLGTAKD
-867 KITIEKDGIWHVEDA
+867 NIRIEKDGIWHVEDA
-882 QVNESYWVDP
+882 QSNESFWVDP

-923 IPGLRDRPL
+923 IQRLMNRPL

-945 INNKYLIEKS
+945 INNMYLIEKS
-955 ETDQWY
+955 EPDQWY

-968 DFSYF
+968 DFTYF
-973 SVLACFYESEYIKD
+973 SVLACYYESELIKD

-1007 FPYTPLVIKTHKRS
+1007 FPYTPIVIKTRKRS
-1021 RWL
+1021 RWW

>member
-1 MKEIKLFDY
+1 MMKDIQLFD
-10 QEDMKERIEKALRL
+10 
-24 HRSVM
+24 
-29 AQMPTG
+29 
-35 TGKTYLLTAV
+35 
-45 IDSFV
+45 
-50 RANPIEKVW
+50 
-59 IVAHRRELVSQIDE
+59 
-73 TVRKFHSYS
+73 
-82 ASNTSSL
+82 
-89 LSSVKAMSIQWLM
+89 
-102 RYYDEI
+102 
-108 EEEPGMIVIDEAH
+108 
-121 HALAKTYKEMWERFP
+121 
-136 KAKFLGLTATPC
+136 
-148 RLNGK
+148 
-153 GFTDLFDVLVQ
+153 
-164 SWGVPEFIS
+164 
-173 KGRLATYDFVSI
+173 
-185 KSDGVTQ
+185 
-192 RLIDS
+192 
-197 LQKRGADGDYQN
+197 
-209 KEMDMLLNK
+209 
-218 KPSIE
+218 
-223 RLYRSLEEYGKDRK
+223 
-237 GIVYAINISHAQKIA
+237 
-252 KLYQEDMVKRVQEAF
+252 YQEDMVKRVQEAF

-320 SSLKSTSIKV
+320 SSLKTTSIKV

-336 SRHYGEM
+336 SKHYREM

-423 SAAQLLID
+423 SADQLLID

-486 AEYYRE
+486 AEFYRE

-501 SKTPLAERQKLIERF
+501 SKTPSSLRKELIERF
-516 KSSSLSSSLNST
+516 KASSFSSFSEKTVESSKITPSLFTLKEGST
-528 SDDIEV
+528 SHPDPLTLRGEGGNRPTRCSEPLRSKDGGPSKVSPDCAGWDRLDDTCLQPADRLGATCLRPADRVAGDEIEV

-576 EGKEF
+576 EGKEY

-619 ACMQVYN
+619 TCMQVN
-626 HNCRMDLMM
+626 SHNCRMDVLM

-646 HERQQQLIM
+646 HEHQQQMIM
-655 DTYGYQIVEDE
+655 DTYGYQIVENE

-673 DKDGKMILECQYKK
+673 DKDGTMILEYQYKK

-704 GRKEWIDLQNRLWFA
+704 GRKEWIDLRNRLWFA
-719 NKPQSVKLMGIDFS
+719 NKPQSVKLMGIDFC
-733 TEDGKKLYPRILSK
+733 TEDGKKLYPRIQSK
-747 YIDEKTYLTVK
+747 YIDDKTFLTVK
-758 TLELQVGTGLS
+758 TLQLQVGTGLS
-769 WKHRFIPWD
+769 WKHRFVSWN

-783 YLYKEGEG
+783 YMYKEGEG
-791 NSRLYVDENEQY
+791 NSRLYIDENEQY

-811 LLEKV
+811 QLEKV
-816 DSREELAEFALKD
+816 DSREELAEFAQKD
-829 KEEREESLEKLKNSY
+829 KEEREEGLEKLKNSY
-844 KHYEYYPVDN
+844 KNYEYYPVDH

-882 QVNESYWVDP
+882 QANESFWVDP

-905 KRGYLNILKE
+905 KRGYLNIIRE

-923 IPGLRDRPL
+923 IPGLMNRPL

-945 INNKYLIEKS
+945 INNTYLIEKS

-968 DFSYF
+968 DFTYF
-973 SVLACFYESEYIKD
+973 SVLACYYESEIIMD

-1007 FPYTPLVIKTHKRS
+1007 FPYTPLVIKTRKRS
-1021 RWL
+1021 RW

>member
-1 MKEIKLFDY
+1 MKNDIQLFD
-10 QEDMKERIEKALRL
+10 
-24 HRSVM
+24 
-29 AQMPTG
+29 
-35 TGKTYLLTAV
+35 
-45 IDSFV
+45 
-50 RANPIEKVW
+50 
-59 IVAHRRELVSQIDE
+59 
-73 TVRKFHSYS
+73 
-82 ASNTSSL
+82 
-89 LSSVKAMSIQWLM
+89 
-102 RYYDEI
+102 
-108 EEEPGMIVIDEAH
+108 
-121 HALAKTYKEMWERFP
+121 
-136 KAKFLGLTATPC
+136 
-148 RLNGK
+148 
-153 GFTDLFDVLVQ
+153 
-164 SWGVPEFIS
+164 
-173 KGRLATYDFVSI
+173 
-185 KSDGVTQ
+185 
-192 RLIDS
+192 
-197 LQKRGADGDYQN
+197 
-209 KEMDMLLNK
+209 
-218 KPSIE
+218 
-223 RLYRSLEEYGKDRK
+223 
-237 GIVYAINISHAQKIA
+237 
-252 KLYQEDMVKRVQEAF
+252 YQEDMVKRVQEAF

-283 TYLLA
+283 TMVLA
-288 ALVGLFLKEEVWV
+288 NIVFSFLEKCNNPIWI

-307 LVSQIKDTLERFF
+307 LVSQIKNTLNKSLFIF
-320 SSLKSTSIKV
+320 SKTHPSSLTLKGGSTAFPKPLSPQGTGDVTALRCSEPLRSKVGGASKPSPDCLSASASKEASKVSPECLSAGALIKV
-330 TSIQWL
+330 ISIQWL

-408 EGRLSLYDYYSIKPD
+408 EGRLSFYDYYSIKPD
-423 SAAQLLID
+423 SADQLLID

-486 AEYYRE
+486 AEFYRE

-501 SKTPLAERQKLIERF
+501 SKTPLAERQELIERF
-516 KSSSLSSSLNST
+516 KSSSLSPSLNSA

-576 EGKEF
+576 EGKEY
-581 CVILDNVGLYK
+581 CVILDNMGLYK

-619 ACMQVYN
+619 TCMQVYN

-646 HERQQQLIM
+646 HERQQQMIM

-704 GRKEWIDLQNRLWFA
+704 GRKEWIDLRNRLWFA
-719 NKPQSVKLMGIDFS
+719 NKPQSVKLMGIDFC
-733 TEDGKKLYPRILSK
+733 TEDGKKLYPRIQSK

-769 WKHRFIPWD
+769 WKQRFIPWD

-783 YLYKEGEG
+783 YMFKAGEG
-791 NSRLYVDENEQY
+791 NARLYVDEDEQY

-811 LLEKV
+811 HLEKV
-816 DSREELAEFALKD
+816 DSREELAELAELAEFAQKD
-829 KEEREESLEKLKNSY
+829 KEEREEDLEKLKKSC
-844 KHYEYYPVDN
+844 HD
-854 LYPIKKYLGTAKD
+854 
-867 KITIEKDGIWHVEDA
+867 
-882 QVNESYWVDP
+882 
-892 ITHRKHYTRPVLF
+892 TRPVLF
-905 KRGYLNILKE
+905 RRGYLNILKE
-915 GDWCYVRN
+915 GDWCFVRN
-923 IPGLRDRPL
+923 IPGLRNRPL
-932 RQWEIVADDNICV
+932 RQWEIVADDNLCV
-945 INNKYLIEKS
+945 IKNTYLIEKS
-955 ETDQWY
+955 EPDQWY

-973 SVLACFYESEYIKD
+973 SALACYYESELIMD

-1007 FPYTPLVIKTHKRS
+1007 MPYTPIVIKTRKRR
-1021 RWL
+1021 RW

>member
-1 MKEIKLFDY
+1 MKNDIQLFD
-10 QEDMKERIEKALRL
+10 
-24 HRSVM
+24 
-29 AQMPTG
+29 
-35 TGKTYLLTAV
+35 
-45 IDSFV
+45 
-50 RANPIEKVW
+50 
-59 IVAHRRELVSQIDE
+59 
-73 TVRKFHSYS
+73 
-82 ASNTSSL
+82 
-89 LSSVKAMSIQWLM
+89 
-102 RYYDEI
+102 
-108 EEEPGMIVIDEAH
+108 
-121 HALAKTYKEMWERFP
+121 
-136 KAKFLGLTATPC
+136 
-148 RLNGK
+148 
-153 GFTDLFDVLVQ
+153 
-164 SWGVPEFIS
+164 
-173 KGRLATYDFVSI
+173 
-185 KSDGVTQ
+185 
-192 RLIDS
+192 
-197 LQKRGADGDYQN
+197 
-209 KEMDMLLNK
+209 
-218 KPSIE
+218 
-223 RLYRSLEEYGKDRK
+223 
-237 GIVYAINISHAQKIA
+237 
-252 KLYQEDMVKRVQEAF
+252 YQEDMVKRVQEAF

-307 LVSQIKDTLERFF
+307 LVSQIKDTLEKFF

-330 TSIQWL
+330 ISIQWL

-401 SMEKFIA
+401 SMERFIV

-486 AEYYRE
+486 AEFYRE

-501 SKTPLAERQKLIERF
+501 SKTPSSLRKELIERF
-516 KSSSLSSSLNST
+516 KSSSLLSSLNST
-528 SDDIEV
+528 SDEIEV

-576 EGKEF
+576 EGKEY

-619 ACMQVYN
+619 ACIQVN
-626 HNCRMDLMM
+626 GHNCRMDLMM
-635 DGDEEMMKIIN
+635 DGDEEMMKIIS
-646 HERQQQLIM
+646 HERQQRMIM
-655 DTYGYQIVEDE
+655 DSYGYQIVEDE

-673 DKDGKMILECQYKK
+673 DKDGKMILDCQYKK

-704 GRKEWIDLQNRLWFA
+704 GRKEWIDLRNRLWFA
-719 NKPQSVKLMGIDFS
+719 NKPQSVKLMGIDFC

-769 WKHRFIPWD
+769 WKQRFIPWD

-783 YLYKEGEG
+783 YMFKAGEG
-791 NSRLYVDENEQY
+791 NARLYVDEDEQY

-811 LLEKV
+811 QLEKV
-816 DSREELAEFALKD
+816 DSREELAELAELAEFAQKD
-829 KEEREESLEKLKNSY
+829 KEEREEDLEKLKKSC
-844 KHYEYYPVDN
+844 HD
-854 LYPIKKYLGTAKD
+854 
-867 KITIEKDGIWHVEDA
+867 
-882 QVNESYWVDP
+882 
-892 ITHRKHYTRPVLF
+892 TRPVLF
-905 KRGYLNILKE
+905 RRGYLNILKE
-915 GDWCYVRN
+915 GDWCFVRN
-923 IPGLRDRPL
+923 IPGLRNRPL
-932 RQWEIVADDNICV
+932 RQWEIVADDNLCV
-945 INNKYLIEKS
+945 IKNTYLIEKS
-955 ETDQWY
+955 EPDQWY

-973 SVLACFYESEYIKD
+973 SALACYYESELIMD

-1007 FPYTPLVIKTHKRS
+1007 MPYTPIVIKTRKRR
-1021 RWL
+1021 RW

>member
-1 MKEIKLFDY
+1 MKNDIQLFD
-10 QEDMKERIEKALRL
+10 
-24 HRSVM
+24 
-29 AQMPTG
+29 
-35 TGKTYLLTAV
+35 
-45 IDSFV
+45 
-50 RANPIEKVW
+50 
-59 IVAHRRELVSQIDE
+59 
-73 TVRKFHSYS
+73 
-82 ASNTSSL
+82 
-89 LSSVKAMSIQWLM
+89 
-102 RYYDEI
+102 
-108 EEEPGMIVIDEAH
+108 
-121 HALAKTYKEMWERFP
+121 
-136 KAKFLGLTATPC
+136 
-148 RLNGK
+148 
-153 GFTDLFDVLVQ
+153 
-164 SWGVPEFIS
+164 
-173 KGRLATYDFVSI
+173 
-185 KSDGVTQ
+185 
-192 RLIDS
+192 
-197 LQKRGADGDYQN
+197 
-209 KEMDMLLNK
+209 
-218 KPSIE
+218 
-223 RLYRSLEEYGKDRK
+223 
-237 GIVYAINISHAQKIA
+237 
-252 KLYQEDMVKRVQEAF
+252 YQEDMVKRVQEAF

-307 LVSQIKDTLERFF
+307 LVSQIKDTLEKFF

-330 TSIQWL
+330 ISIQWL

-401 SMEKFIA
+401 SMERFIA

-423 SAAQLLID
+423 SAAQLQID

-457 ERLCL
+457 KRLCL

-486 AEYYRE
+486 AEFYRE

-501 SKTPLAERQKLIERF
+501 SKTPLAERQELIERF
-516 KSSSLSSSLNST
+516 KASSLLSSLNST
-528 SDDIEV
+528 SDEIEV

-566 QMVGRGLRVA
+566 QMVGRGLRVVA
-576 EGKEF
+576 GKDY

-619 ACMQVYN
+619 ACMQVN
-626 HNCRMDLMM
+626 GHNCRMDLMM
-635 DGDEEMMKIIN
+635 DGDEEMMKIIS
-646 HERQQQLIM
+646 HEHQQRMII
-655 DTYGYQIVEDE
+655 DSYGYQIVEDE

-673 DKDGKMILECQYKK
+673 DKDGKMILDCQYKK

-704 GRKEWIDLQNRLWFA
+704 GRKEWIDLRNRLWFA
-719 NKPQSVKLMGIDFS
+719 NKPQSVKLMGIDFC

-769 WKHRFIPWD
+769 WKQRFIPWD

-783 YLYKEGEG
+783 YMFKAGEG
-791 NSRLYVDENEQY
+791 NARLYVDEDEQY

-811 LLEKV
+811 QLEKV
-816 DSREELAEFALKD
+816 DSREELAELAEFALKD
-829 KEEREESLEKLKNSY
+829 KEEREKGLEKLKKSC
-844 KHYEYYPVDN
+844 HD
-854 LYPIKKYLGTAKD
+854 
-867 KITIEKDGIWHVEDA
+867 
-882 QVNESYWVDP
+882 
-892 ITHRKHYTRPVLF
+892 TRPVLF
-905 KRGYLNILKE
+905 RRGYLNILRE

-923 IPGLRDRPL
+923 IPGLRNRPL
-932 RQWEIVADDNICV
+932 RQWEIVADDNLCV
-945 INNKYLIEKS
+945 IKNTYLIEKS
-955 ETDQWY
+955 EPDQWY

-968 DFSYF
+968 DFTYF
-973 SVLACFYESEYIKD
+973 SVLACYYESELIMD

-1007 FPYTPLVIKTHKRS
+1007 MPYTPIVIKTRKRR

>member
-1 MKEIKLFDY
+1 MMKDIQLFD
-10 QEDMKERIEKALRL
+10 
-24 HRSVM
+24 
-29 AQMPTG
+29 
-35 TGKTYLLTAV
+35 
-45 IDSFV
+45 
-50 RANPIEKVW
+50 
-59 IVAHRRELVSQIDE
+59 
-73 TVRKFHSYS
+73 
-82 ASNTSSL
+82 
-89 LSSVKAMSIQWLM
+89 
-102 RYYDEI
+102 
-108 EEEPGMIVIDEAH
+108 
-121 HALAKTYKEMWERFP
+121 
-136 KAKFLGLTATPC
+136 
-148 RLNGK
+148 
-153 GFTDLFDVLVQ
+153 
-164 SWGVPEFIS
+164 
-173 KGRLATYDFVSI
+173 
-185 KSDGVTQ
+185 
-192 RLIDS
+192 
-197 LQKRGADGDYQN
+197 
-209 KEMDMLLNK
+209 
-218 KPSIE
+218 
-223 RLYRSLEEYGKDRK
+223 
-237 GIVYAINISHAQKIA
+237 
-252 KLYQEDMVKRVQEAF
+252 YQEDMVKRVQEAF

-283 TYLLA
+283 TMVLA
-288 ALVGLFLKEEVWV
+288 NIVFSFLEMCNHPIWI

-320 SSLKSTSIKV
+320 SSLQATSIKV
-330 TSIQWL
+330 MSIQWL
-336 SRHYGEM
+336 SKHYGEM

-389 FTDLFDTLLCSW
+389 FTDLFDILLCSW

-408 EGRLSLYDYYSIKPD
+408 AGRLSLYDYYSIKPD

-486 AEYYRE
+486 AEFYRE

-501 SKTPLAERQKLIERF
+501 SQTPLAERQELIERF
-516 KSSSLSSSLNST
+516 KASSLSSSLNST
-528 SDDIEV
+528 SGDIEV

-576 EGKEF
+576 EGKEY

-606 FEGRTSLEDILQE
+606 FEGKSLLEDILQE
-619 ACMQVYN
+619 ACLQVNN

-635 DGDEEMMKIIN
+635 DGDEEMMKIMN
-646 HERQQQLIM
+646 HEHQQQMIR
-655 DTYGYQIVEDE
+655 DTYGYEIVEDE

-687 IEVTNDGFAY
+687 IDVTNDGFAY

-704 GRKEWIDLQNRLWFA
+704 GRKEWIDLRNRLWFV
-719 NKPQSVKLMGIDFS
+719 NKPQSVKLMGIDFC
-733 TEDGKKLYPRILSK
+733 TEDGKKLYPRIPSK
-747 YIDEKTYLTVK
+747 FIDEKTYLTVK

-783 YLYKEGEG
+783 YLYQEGED
-791 NSRLYVDENEQY
+791 NSRLYVDEYEQY

-816 DSREELAEFALKD
+816 DSREELAEFAQKD
-829 KEEREESLEKLKNSY
+829 KIEREEGLEKLKNAC
-844 KHYEYYPVDN
+844 HD
-854 LYPIKKYLGTAKD
+854 
-867 KITIEKDGIWHVEDA
+867 
-882 QVNESYWVDP
+882 
-892 ITHRKHYTRPVLF
+892 TRPVLF
-905 KRGYLNILKE
+905 KRGYLSILKE

-923 IPGLRDRPL
+923 IPRLTNRPL

-945 INNKYLIEKS
+945 INNTYLIEKS
-955 ETDQWY
+955 EPDQWY
-961 KICRRTD
+961 KICKRTD

-973 SVLACFYESEYIKD
+973 SVLACYYESELIMD

-1007 FPYTPLVIKTHKRS
+1007 YPYTPLVIKTHKRR